1 MIKNKW
7 TVKIIL
13 LVTVIL
19 AGLIL
24 CINSINGIPDAETN
38 YKEIYS
44 AMLNANQEDNLNWEN
59 ETDFEVNR
67 EEIQGGGFQVPKIEG
82 RAIYCTERDVT
93 LAMTSAMWRGESNEY
108 TYYWSTPKVEN
119 IFNPANVDKEG
130 RIWSK
135 ELSKNEIDAINSTG
149 DFVNSLDSAIR
160 TRGYYKCS
168 NNHTTISADKAYVIT
183 ADPCNQWTPRK
194 QIVMWMLQITGGI
207 NVDNAETIIAKL
219 KLDGSKAEFVR
230 SDIEAIKQL
239 YNEAIKYGKFKERV
253 NNALS
258 NDGNYATNLTDV
270 DNITS
275 EYYTSNSNKYIKV
288 GPYTMKYVNG
298 KYLNEEII
306 FGGIG
311 GKVDN
316 ETLGLYIQNGNQ
328 KIKVNKII
336 TDDKIANTKNFR
348 PCEESDP
355 VSGLYV
361 EHTTDFMRPSS
372 EKEFYILIPKTELEA
387 DAKLYAHFTWME
399 AKGEECVK
407 NGISYQISEGSLE
420 KKNRITRLKPNKD
433 KKIKFEA
440 TFTQQLT
447 EFNGERELKEF
458 TLDLGTVQPPSKEGS
473 YYVSIRKIGEG
484 GKGLE
489 GAEFLINGVSYG
501 TNEDGYI
508 ENEDGDILMEQL
520 INASGTETW
529 TVEEKSAPEGYITQ
543 PLKIVFNVY
552 KVYNSTTNTYE
563 VDRIEIVSSNSNAK
577 VTFNKENKTITV
589 QIKNI
594 EKPDPNNPND
604 LLDTYEIKAK
614 KVDEQGKGLAGAKF
628 NITWPTGKTSEAT
641 SNENGDLVIS
651 GQTPILG
658 LNSEE
663 EDHFKIEE
671 IEAPAG
677 YKMIN
682 GAIEFDVKKEKLIT
696 IDGTDKYGITGIIN
710 VNAPEGVTIELNGRG
725 EISIVIPNQ
734 KDIKLI
740 SIGGNVWEDAK
751 TGKASLG
758 DGINSTTNNVDK
770 NLENIKVSLYTEDM
784 KLAELMP
791 ADSVTNIYNRINP
804 TLTDANGNYKFEG
817 VDESKKYYVV
827 FEYDGQVY
835 MPTEYL
841 AKGISGDTI
850 QNYNSVEEMLGELTN
865 IGTGRDN
872 GNSGS
877 TGGKNTGTGTNTG
890 SGKNTQTNTEWFE
903 KWKTN
908 SKASELETNTG
919 KNTIEGRQTFNNRFA
934 EIGASPKNYISK
946 NTLGISTY
954 LVEEEGIYYN
964 KSYTRLELMGY
975 TLKKTSKG
983 VAYVQDKIQLV
994 DGYKYNKYGTLDYD
1008 DNGAITSEWSE
1019 GLISQKIKEFIV
1031 ANGHYPNEA
1040 EKVRIYRSIVGDMN
1054 DDEAWNKL
1062 QFIEDC
1068 KMSALTKSPFNS
1080 GIEYYPTN
1088 KNATFGTDLLTNYV
1102 NLGLWRRQE
1111 FNAQLTKDVVEVT
1124 TTSNGNSLTTP
1135 FNSKEKALYYIKDY
1149 MNDYTN
1155 AIKENNGKINL
1166 AKQYADSQQGI
1177 YINRLNAQYYYN
1189 KYYDRPIKQSEYMG
1203 QRNLEVEIKYRIT
1216 VYNLSQSLE
1225 TQIIEVVDYY
1235 DDSLQLTSAV
1245 VNTNGKNISN
1255 DKSSAVSESIY
1266 GQVTEKSFPGF
1277 NKVYIRLQN
1286 KQLATGEGI
1295 TIDLTYKVKR
1305 MALQGFEGYI
1315 NIGEKTNI
1323 AEINGY
1329 KTYYSANTSTPNR
1342 HGAIIGNNTTV
1353 AGLIDVNSTPGNLET
1368 IEEITNGVI
1377 NFEDDSDK
1385 TTATL
1390 TIDDGDD
1397 PTPPDSDTPP
1407 DSNTPIDSTNIISG
1421 CVWEDAKTG
1430 KASLGNGIRDSGEK
1444 RIAGVKVALCTRE
1457 DKINDQLSTG
1467 EKQVDWIQRY
1477 NEKNYNKYTYKV
1489 VKEETTDQNGEYSF
1503 KDVEKG
1509 DYYVLFGYG
1518 LDDATV
1524 LTNNKE
1530 NETNKILGKTGSNTK
1545 SYNGQDYKSTIFQAG
1560 FENGYDIE
1568 NVDYDKSLNEAH
1580 VSKAID
1586 DWARVEEVNK
1596 YSKIQTNHIAE
1607 VLASPTKVPTYL
1619 GEQYGSD
1626 LMGRLVDELT
1636 TNTWKIA
1643 KTQKIKIEGRRGGE
1657 KIENVDLGLVER
1669 PITQLQIT
1677 NNVENVKVTLSDGS
1691 IVFDA
1696 TQTAEAKGN
1705 EIKNVIW
1712 KSNRSTTKG
1721 ITGGFIQLYLDEELM
1736 YGATI
1741 QITYKMQI
1749 NKLNDYVEYEGL
1761 EYYAKGRTNSENK
1774 VESKAKKLVCYIP
1787 NKMQFN
1793 KTQSGDWNSIT
1804 DINEIIPAEEKDGE
1818 NINNNLVNYRLK
1830 DTISSQSNT
1839 ISKIEADNINNKYSN
1854 KGYLDNE
1861 YLNNNMLTISQ
1872 LITKEGAQG
1881 GYECKVEIVELE
1893 NAVGRRMKTSI
1904 VGNFNPANDPV
1915 ENDEAKAEN
1924 VAVMPP
1930 FGIGQVFYYIL
1941 TIVIAG
1947 MLVVGIIFIKKK
1959 VLVK

>member
-44 AMLNANQEDNLNWEN
+44 AMLNANQEDNLNWGN
-59 ETDFEVNR
+59 ETGFEVDPDN
-67 EEIQGGGFQVPKIEG
+67 IQSNGFEVPKVEG
-82 RAIYCTERDVT
+82 RAIYCTQRDVT
-93 LAMTSAMWRGESNEY
+93 LAMTSAMWRGESSAY
-108 TYYWSTPKVEN
+108 TYYWSTPKVED
-119 IFNPANVDKEG
+119 IFNPANG
-130 RIWSK
+130 NLWSRK
-135 ELSKNEIDAINSTG
+135 LTDTEIRAINN
-149 DFVNSLDSAIR
+149 VNNFGLPATIR

-239 YNEAIKYGKFKERV
+239 YNEAKAYGRFKNGV
-253 NNALS
+253 NKALS
-258 NDGNYATNLTDV
+258 NGGSYATNLTDV

-275 EYYTSNSNKYIKV
+275 EYYTSNSNEYIKV

-298 KYLNEEII
+298 KYKDEKII

-328 KIKVNKII
+328 KIKVEKII
-336 TDDKIANTKNFR
+336 TNDNERNTKNFK

-372 EKEFYILIPKTELEA
+372 EKEFYILIPKTELED

-399 AKGEECVK
+399 AKGEKCVK
-407 NGISYQISEGSLE
+407 NGISYQISEDSL
-420 KKNRITRLKPNKD
+420 KKSNGKTKLKPDAN
-433 KKIKFEA
+433 KKIEFEA

-447 EFNGERELKEF
+447 EFNGERKLKEF

-473 YYVSIRKIGEG
+473 YSINMRKIDEKGD
-484 GKGLE
+484 GLE
-489 GAEFLINGVSYG
+489 GAEFLINGLLTYVSDK
-501 TNEDGYI
+501 DGYI
-508 ENEDGDILMEQL
+508 LRSHQV

-529 TVEEKSAPEGYITQ
+529 TVEEKSTPEGYITQ

-563 VDRIEIVSSNSNAK
+563 VDRIEIVSANSNAK
-577 VTFNKENKTITV
+577 VTFNKENQTITV

-594 EKPDPNNPND
+594 KANPENPDD

-614 KVDEQGKGLAGAKF
+614 KVNEQGNGLAGAKF

-651 GQTPILG
+651 GQIPILG
-658 LNSEE
+658 LNSEG

-872 GNSGS
+872 GNSGN

-903 KWKTN
+903 KWKAN
-908 SKASELETNTG
+908 SKASEFETNTG

-1054 DDEAWNKL
+1054 DNEAWNKL

-1135 FNSKEKALYYIKDY
+1135 FNSKEKALYNIKDY

-1155 AIKENNGKINL
+1155 AIKDNNGKINL

-1189 KYYDRPIKQSEYMG
+1189 KYYDRPIKQSEYIG

-1225 TQIIEVVDYY
+1225 TQITEVVDYY

-1245 VNTNGKNISN
+1245 VNTNGKNISK

-1305 MALQGFEGYI
+1305 MALQGFEGYV

-1353 AGLIDVNSTPGNLET
+1353 AGLVDVNSTPGNLET

-1390 TIDDGDD
+1390 TITDD
-1397 PTPPDSDTPP
+1397 PTPPDPDTPP
-1407 DSNTPIDSTNIISG
+1407 DPNTPIDSTNIISG
-1421 CVWEDAKTG
+1421 CVWEDNNK
-1430 KASLGNGIRDSGEK
+1430 NGIRDSGEEK
-1444 RIAGVKVALCTRE
+1444 IAGVKVALCTR
-1457 DKINDQLSTG
+1457 INDQLGTG

-1489 VKEETTDQNGEYSF
+1489 VKEETTDQNGEYRF

-1509 DYYVLFGYG
+1509 YYYVLFGYG

-1545 SYNGQDYKSTIFQAG
+1545 SYNGQDYKSTIFQANL
-1560 FENGYDIE
+1560 ENGEYDLEKIKE
-1568 NVDYDKSLNEAH
+1568 YDKNLNDKY
-1580 VSKAID
+1580 VSDAID
-1586 DWARVEEVNK
+1586 DWERVKEVNE

-1643 KTQKIKIEGRRGGE
+1643 KTPKIEVTEVKGGE
-1657 KIENVDLGLVER
+1657 RIPNVDLGLVER
-1669 PITQLQIT
+1669 PKTQLQIT

-1696 TQTAEAKGN
+1696 TQTAEATKGN
-1705 EIKNVIW
+1705 ETKNVIW
-1712 KSNRSTTKG
+1712 KSNRSATKG
-1721 ITGGFIQLYLDEELM
+1721 ITGGLIHLYLDKELM

-1749 NKLNDYVEYEGL
+1749 NNLNDYVEYEGL

-1839 ISKIEADNINNKYSN
+1839 ISKIEADNINNA
-1854 KGYLDNE
+1854 

-1872 LITKEGAQG
+1872 LITKESAQG

-1893 NAVGRRMKTSI
+1893 NAVGRRMETSI

-1915 ENDEAKAEN
+1915 ENDEAKAED

-1930 FGIGQVFYYIL
+1930 FGIGQVFYYVL

>member
-38 YKEIYS
+38 YKEVYS
-44 AMLNANQEDNLNWEN
+44 AMLNANQEDNLNWGN
-59 ETDFEVNR
+59 ETGFEVDPDN
-67 EEIQGGGFQVPKIEG
+67 IQSNGFEVPKVEG
-82 RAIYCTERDVT
+82 RAIYCTERGVT
-93 LAMTSAMWRGESNEY
+93 LAMNSNMYRGTNKAYS
-108 TYYWSTPKVEN
+108 YYNWGPKIVSN
-119 IFNPANVDKEG
+119 IFDPANG
-130 RIWSK
+130 MWSK
-135 ELSKNEIDAINSTG
+135 TLTDDEIEAINNVK
-149 DFVNSLDSAIR
+149 DFGLLATIR

-239 YNEAIKYGKFKERV
+239 YNEAKAYGRFKNGV
-253 NNALS
+253 NKALS
-258 NDGNYATNLTDV
+258 NGGSYATNLTDV

-275 EYYTSNSNKYIKV
+275 EYYTSNSNEYIKV

-298 KYLNEEII
+298 KYKDEKII

-328 KIKVNKII
+328 KIKVEKII
-336 TDDKIANTKNFR
+336 TNDNERNTKNFK

-372 EKEFYILIPKTELEA
+372 EKEFYILIPKTELED

-399 AKGEECVK
+399 AKGEKCVK
-407 NGISYQISEGSLE
+407 NGISYQISEDSL
-420 KKNRITRLKPNKD
+420 KKSNGKTKLKPDAN
-433 KKIKFEA
+433 KKIEFEA

-447 EFNGERELKEF
+447 EFNGERKLKEF

-473 YYVSIRKIGEG
+473 YSINMRKIDEKGD
-484 GKGLE
+484 GLE
-489 GAEFLINGVSYG
+489 GAEFLINGLLTYVSDK
-501 TNEDGYI
+501 DGYI
-508 ENEDGDILMEQL
+508 LRSHQV

-529 TVEEKSAPEGYITQ
+529 TVEEKSTPEGYITQ

-563 VDRIEIVSSNSNAK
+563 VDRIEIVSANSNAK
-577 VTFNKENKTITV
+577 VTFNKENQTITV

-594 EKPDPNNPND
+594 KANPENPDD

-614 KVDEQGKGLAGAKF
+614 KVNEQGNGLAGAKF

-651 GQTPILG
+651 GQIPILG
-658 LNSEE
+658 LNSEG

-872 GNSGS
+872 GNSGN

-903 KWKTN
+903 KWKAN
-908 SKASELETNTG
+908 SKASEYETNTG
-919 KNTIEGRQTFNNRFA
+919 RITIEGRQTFNNRFA

-1054 DDEAWNKL
+1054 DNEAWNKL

-1124 TTSNGNSLTTP
+1124 TTNTKNGNSDKTV
-1135 FNSKEKALYYIKDY
+1135 FNGKTYALDSIKDY
-1149 MNDYTN
+1149 INDYTN
-1155 AIKENNGKINL
+1155 AIKDNNGKINL

-1225 TQIIEVVDYY
+1225 TQITEVVDYY

-1245 VNTNGKNISN
+1245 VNTNGKNISK

-1353 AGLIDVNSTPGNLET
+1353 AGLVDVNSTPGNLET
-1368 IEEITNGVI
+1368 MEEITNGVI

-1390 TIDDGDD
+1390 TITDDGDD
-1397 PTPPDSDTPP
+1397 PTPPDNPNNP
-1407 DSNTPIDSTNIISG
+1407 TPIDSTNTISG
-1421 CVWEDAKTG
+1421 CVWEDNNK
-1430 KASLGNGIRDSGEK
+1430 NGIRDSGEEK
-1444 RIAGVKVALCTRE
+1444 IAGVKVALCT
-1457 DKINDQLSTG
+1457 NDQLGTG

-1509 DYYVLFGYG
+1509 YYYVLFGYG

-1545 SYNGQDYKSTIFQAG
+1545 SYNGQDYKSTIFQANL
-1560 FENGYDIE
+1560 ENGEYDLEKIKE
-1568 NVDYDKSLNEAH
+1568 YDKNLNDKY
-1580 VSKAID
+1580 VSDAID
-1586 DWARVEEVNK
+1586 DWERVKEVNE

-1626 LMGRLVDELT
+1626 LMGKLVDELT

-1643 KTQKIKIEGRRGGE
+1643 KTPKIEVKEVKGGE
-1657 KIENVDLGLVER
+1657 RIPNVDLGLVER
-1669 PITQLQIT
+1669 PKTQLQIT

-1696 TQTAEAKGN
+1696 TQTAEATKGN
-1705 EIKNVIW
+1705 ETKNVIW
-1712 KSNRSTTKG
+1712 KSNRSATKG

-1749 NKLNDYVEYEGL
+1749 NELNDYVEYEGL

-1787 NKMQFN
+1787 NKMQLN
-1793 KTQSGDWNSIT
+1793 ETGNWKTTNIDT
-1804 DINEIIPAEEKDGE
+1804 IIDK
-1818 NINNNLVNYRLK
+1818 NLVNDKLK

-1839 ISKIEADNINNKYSN
+1839 ISKIEADNINNA
-1854 KGYLDNE
+1854 

-1872 LITKEGAQG
+1872 LITKESAQG

-1893 NAVGRRMKTSI
+1893 NAVGRRMETSI

-1915 ENDEAKAEN
+1915 ENDEAKAED
-1924 VAVMPP
+1924 VTVMPP

>member
-44 AMLNANQEDNLNWEN
+44 AMLNANQEDNLNWGN
-59 ETDFEVNR
+59 ETGFEVDPDNL
-67 EEIQGGGFQVPKIEG
+67 QSNGFEVPKVEG
-82 RAIYCTERDVT
+82 RAIYCTERSVT
-93 LAMTSAMWRGESNEY
+93 LAMNSNMYRGTNTAYS
-108 TYYWSTPKVEN
+108 YYNWGPKIVSN
-119 IFNPANVDKEG
+119 IFDPANG
-130 RIWSK
+130 NLWSR
-135 ELSKNEIDAINSTG
+135 ELTDTEIGAINNVK
-149 DFVNSLDSAIR
+149 DFGLLATIR

-219 KLDGSKAEFVR
+219 KLDGSKAKFVR

-239 YNEAIKYGKFKERV
+239 YNEAKAYRRFKNGV
-253 NNALS
+253 NKALS
-258 NDGNYATNLTDV
+258 NGGSYATNLTDV
-270 DNITS
+270 DNMTS
-275 EYYTSNSNKYIKV
+275 EYYTSNSNEYIKV

-298 KYLNEEII
+298 KYKDEKII

-328 KIKVNKII
+328 KIKVEKII
-336 TDDKIANTKNFR
+336 TNDNERNTKNFR

-372 EKEFYILIPKTELEA
+372 EKEFYILIPKTELED

-399 AKGEECVK
+399 AKGEKCVK
-407 NGISYQISEGSLE
+407 NGISYQISKDSL
-420 KKNRITRLKPNKD
+420 KKSNGKTKLKPDANNKIEF
-433 KKIKFEA
+433 KA

-447 EFNGERELKEF
+447 EFNGERKLKEF

-473 YYVSIRKIGEG
+473 YSINMRKIDEKGD
-484 GKGLE
+484 GLE
-489 GAEFLINGVSYG
+489 GAEFLINGLLTYVSDK
-501 TNEDGYI
+501 DGYI
-508 ENEDGDILMEQL
+508 LRSHQV

-563 VDRIEIVSSNSNAK
+563 VDRIEIVSANSNAK
-577 VTFNKENKTITV
+577 VTFNKENQTITV

-594 EKPDPNNPND
+594 KANPENPDD

-614 KVDEQGKGLAGAKF
+614 KVNEQGNGLAGAKF

-651 GQTPILG
+651 GQTPMLG
-658 LNSEE
+658 LNSEG

-890 SGKNTQTNTEWFE
+890 SGKNTQTNTKWFE
-903 KWKTN
+903 KWKAN
-908 SKASELETNTG
+908 SKASEYETNTG
-919 KNTIEGRQTFNNRFA
+919 RITIEGRQTFNNRFA

-1054 DDEAWNKL
+1054 DNEAWNKL

-1135 FNSKEKALYYIKDY
+1135 FNSKEKALYNIKDY

-1155 AIKENNGKINL
+1155 AIKDNNGKINL

-1189 KYYDRPIKQSEYMG
+1189 KYYDRPIKQSEYIG

-1225 TQIIEVVDYY
+1225 TQITEVVDYY

-1245 VNTNGKNISN
+1245 VNTNGKNISK

-1305 MALQGFEGYI
+1305 MALQGFEGYV

-1353 AGLIDVNSTPGNLET
+1353 AGLVDVNSTPGNLET

-1390 TIDDGDD
+1390 TITDD
-1397 PTPPDSDTPP
+1397 PTPPDPDTPP
-1407 DSNTPIDSTNIISG
+1407 DPNTPIDSTNIISG
-1421 CVWEDAKTG
+1421 CVWEDNNK
-1430 KASLGNGIRDSGEK
+1430 NGIRDSGEEK
-1444 RIAGVKVALCTRE
+1444 IAGVKVALCKKYERNDSTQQAAGDE
-1457 DKINDQLSTG
+1457 KLGWIKEYNDKRYNKEYIYKSVADEYTTG
-1467 EKQVDWIQRY
+1467 EDG
-1477 NEKNYNKYTYKV
+1477 KYSFE
-1489 VKEETTDQNGEYSF
+1489 VKES
-1503 KDVEKG
+1503 G

-1524 LTNNKE
+1524 LTNDE
-1530 NETNKILGKTGSNTK
+1530 DNETYKVLVERRGRNEK

-1657 KIENVDLGLVER
+1657 RIENVDLGLVER

-1749 NKLNDYVEYEGL
+1749 NELNDYVEYEGL
-1761 EYYAKGRTNSENK
+1761 EYYAKGRTNSGIK

-1793 KTQSGDWNSIT
+1793 KTQSGDWNAIT

-1930 FGIGQVFYYIL
+1930 FGIGQVFYYVL

>member
-44 AMLNANQEDNLNWEN
+44 AMLNANQEDNLNWGN
-59 ETDFEVNR
+59 ETGFEVDPDNL
-67 EEIQGGGFQVPKIEG
+67 QSNGFEVPKVEG
-82 RAIYCTERDVT
+82 RAIYCTERGVT
-93 LAMTSAMWRGESNEY
+93 LAMNSNMYRGTNTAYS
-108 TYYWSTPKVEN
+108 YYNWGPKIVSN
-119 IFNPANVDKEG
+119 IFDPANG
-130 RIWSK
+130 NLWSR
-135 ELSKNEIDAINSTG
+135 ELTDTEIRAINNVK
-149 DFVNSLDSAIR
+149 DFGLLATIR

-239 YNEAIKYGKFKERV
+239 YNEAKAYRRFKNGV
-253 NNALS
+253 NKALS
-258 NDGNYATNLTDV
+258 NGGSYATNLTDV

-275 EYYTSNSNKYIKV
+275 EYYTSNSNEYIKV

-298 KYLNEEII
+298 KYKDEKII

-328 KIKVNKII
+328 KIKVEKII
-336 TDDKIANTKNFR
+336 TNDNERNTKNFK

-399 AKGEECVK
+399 AKGEKCVK
-407 NGISYQISEGSLE
+407 NGISYQISEDSL
-420 KKNRITRLKPNKD
+420 KKINGKTKLKPDANNK
-433 KKIKFEA
+433 IEFEA

-447 EFNGERELKEF
+447 EFNGERKLKEF

-473 YYVSIRKIGEG
+473 YSINMRKIYEDENGVEH
-484 GKGLE
+484 GLK
-489 GAEFLINGVSYG
+489 GAEFLINGLLTYVSD
-501 TNEDGYI
+501 EDGYI
-508 ENEDGDILMEQL
+508 LRSHQV

-563 VDRIEIVSSNSNAK
+563 VDRIEIISANSNAK
-577 VTFNKENKTITV
+577 VTFNKENQTITV

-594 EKPDPNNPND
+594 KANPENPDD

-614 KVDEQGKGLAGAKF
+614 KVNEQGNGLAGAKF

-658 LNSEE
+658 LNSEG

-784 KLAELMP
+784 KLAELMLD
-791 ADSVTNIYNRINP
+791 DSVTNIYNRINP
-804 TLTDANGNYKFEG
+804 TLTDSNGNYKFEG

-877 TGGKNTGTGTNTG
+877 AGGKNTGTGTNTG

-903 KWKTN
+903 KWKAN
-908 SKASELETNTG
+908 SKASEFETNTG

-1040 EKVRIYRSIVGDMN
+1040 EKVRIYRSIVRDMN
-1054 DDEAWNKL
+1054 DNEAWNKL

-1124 TTSNGNSLTTP
+1124 TTNTKNGNSDKTV
-1135 FNSKEKALYYIKDY
+1135 FNGKTYALDSIKDY
-1149 MNDYTN
+1149 INDYTN
-1155 AIKENNGKINL
+1155 AIKDNNGKINL

-1225 TQIIEVVDYY
+1225 TQITEVVDYY

-1245 VNTNGKNISN
+1245 VNTNGKNISK

-1353 AGLIDVNSTPGNLET
+1353 AGLVDVNSTPGNLET

-1385 TTATL
+1385 TTVTL
-1390 TIDDGDD
+1390 TITDDGDD
-1397 PTPPDSDTPP
+1397 PTPPDNPNNP
-1407 DSNTPIDSTNIISG
+1407 TPIDSTNTISG
-1421 CVWEDAKTG
+1421 CVWEDNNK
-1430 KASLGNGIRDSGEK
+1430 NGIRDSGEEK
-1444 RIAGVKVALCTRE
+1444 IAGVKVALCKKYERDDGTQQVAGDE
-1457 DKINDQLSTG
+1457 KLGWIKEYNDKLKLYNKEYIYKSVGEYTTG
-1467 EKQVDWIQRY
+1467 EDG
-1477 NEKNYNKYTYKV
+1477 TYSFE
-1489 VKEETTDQNGEYSF
+1489 VKES
-1503 KDVEKG
+1503 G

-1524 LTNNKE
+1524 LTNDE
-1530 NETNKILGKTGSNTK
+1530 DNETYKVLVERRGKNEK

-1596 YSKIQTNHIAE
+1596 YSKNQTNHIAE

-1749 NKLNDYVEYEGL
+1749 NELNDYVEYEGL

-1804 DINEIIPAEEKDGE
+1804 DINEIIPTEEKDGE

-1930 FGIGQVFYYIL
+1930 FGIGQVFYYVL
-1941 TIVIAG
+1941 TVVIAG

>member
-44 AMLNANQEDNLNWEN
+44 AMLNANQEDNLNWGN
-59 ETDFEVNR
+59 ETGFEVDPDN
-67 EEIQGGGFQVPKIEG
+67 IQSNGFEVPKVEG
-82 RAIYCTERDVT
+82 RAIYCTQRGVS
-93 LAMTSAMWRGESNEY
+93 LAMTSAMWRGESDAY
-108 TYYWSTPKVEN
+108 TYYWSKPKVEN
-119 IFNPANVDKEG
+119 IFNPANG
-130 RIWSK
+130 MWSK
-135 ELSKNEIDAINSTG
+135 TLTDDEIKAINNVK
-149 DFVNSLDSAIR
+149 DFGLLATIR

-194 QIVMWMLQITGGI
+194 QIVMWMLIDGGV
-207 NVDNAETIIAKL
+207 NTENAETIIER
-219 KLDGSKAEFVR
+219 LDIDGGKAQFVR
-230 SDIEAIKQL
+230 DNVDAIKQL
-239 YNEAIKYGKFKERV
+239 YYEAIAYGKFKERV

-275 EYYTSNSNKYIKV
+275 EYYPSNSKEYIKV

-298 KYLNEEII
+298 KYKDEKII

-336 TDDKIANTKNFR
+336 TDDEVNNTKNFK

-361 EHTTDFMRPSS
+361 EHTKTAMKPSS

-399 AKGEECVK
+399 AKGEKCVK
-407 NGISYQISEGSLE
+407 NGISYKISEDSL
-420 KKNRITRLKPNKD
+420 KKINGKTKLKPDAN
-433 KKIKFEA
+433 KKIEFEA

-447 EFNGERELKEF
+447 EFNGERKLKEF

-651 GQTPILG
+651 GQTHILG
-658 LNSEE
+658 LNSEG

-791 ADSVTNIYNRINP
+791 DDSVTNIYNRINP

-877 TGGKNTGTGTNTG
+877 AGGKNTGTGTNTG

-903 KWKTN
+903 KWKAN
-908 SKASELETNTG
+908 SKASEFETNTG

-994 DGYKYNKYGTLDYD
+994 DGYKYNQYGTLDYD

-1225 TQIIEVVDYY
+1225 TQITEVVDYY

-1245 VNTNGKNISN
+1245 VNTNGKNISK

-1407 DSNTPIDSTNIISG
+1407 DSNTPIDSTNIIDG
-1421 CVWEDAKTG
+1421 CVWEDNNK
-1430 KASLGNGIRDSGEK
+1430 NGIRDSGEEK
-1444 RIAGVKVALCTRE
+1444 IAGVKVALCTR
-1457 DKINDQLSTG
+1457 INDQLGTG

-1518 LDDATV
+1518 LDDATI

-1545 SYNGQDYKSTIFQAG
+1545 SYNGQDYKSTIFQANL
-1560 FENGYDIE
+1560 ENGEYDLEKIRE
-1568 NVDYDKSLNEAH
+1568 YDKNLNDKY
-1580 VSKAID
+1580 VSDAID
-1586 DWARVEEVNK
+1586 DWDRVKEVNE

-1643 KTQKIKIEGRRGGE
+1643 KTPKIEVTEVKGGE
-1657 KIENVDLGLVER
+1657 RIPNVDLGLVER

-1696 TQTAEAKGN
+1696 TQTAEATKGN

-1712 KSNRSTTKG
+1712 KSNRIATKG

-1741 QITYKMQI
+1741 QIMYKMQI
-1749 NKLNDYVEYEGL
+1749 NELKNYVEYEGL
-1761 EYYAKGRTNSENK
+1761 EYYAKDRTNSGTK
-1774 VESKAKKLVCYIP
+1774 VESGAKKLVCYIP

-1793 KTQSGDWNSIT
+1793 KTQSGNWNAIT
-1804 DINEIIPAEEKDGE
+1804 DINEIIPAEEKDDE

-1839 ISKIEADNINNKYSN
+1839 ICKIERPDNTEDK
-1854 KGYLDNE
+1854 KAYLDND

-1893 NAVGRRMKTSI
+1893 NAVGRRMETSI
-1904 VGNFNPANDPV
+1904 VGNFTPANDPV

-1930 FGIGQVFYYIL
+1930 FGIGQVFYYVL

>member
-44 AMLNANQEDNLNWEN
+44 AMLNANQEDNLNWGN
-59 ETDFEVNR
+59 ETGFEVNPDN
-67 EEIQGGGFQVPKIEG
+67 IQSNGFEVPKVEG
-82 RAIYCTERDVT
+82 RAIYCTQRDVT
-93 LAMTSAMWRGESNEY
+93 LAMTSAMWRGESSAY
-108 TYYWSTPKVEN
+108 TYYWSTPKVED
-119 IFNPANVDKEG
+119 IFNPANG
-130 RIWSK
+130 NLWSR
-135 ELSKNEIDAINSTG
+135 ELTDTEISAINN
-149 DFVNSLDSAIR
+149 VNNFGLPATIR

-219 KLDGSKAEFVR
+219 KLDGSKAQFVR
-230 SDIEAIKQL
+230 DNVDAIKQL

-336 TDDKIANTKNFR
+336 TDDKITNTKNFK

-420 KKNRITRLKPNKD
+420 KENEITRLKPNKD

-440 TFTQQLT
+440 AFTQQLT

-473 YYVSIRKIGEG
+473 YSINMRKIYEDENGVEH
-484 GKGLE
+484 GLE
-489 GAEFLINGVSYG
+489 GAEFLINGLLTYVSDK
-501 TNEDGYI
+501 DGF
-508 ENEDGDILMEQL
+508 ILRSHQV

-563 VDRIEIVSSNSNAK
+563 VDRIEIVSANSNAK
-577 VTFNKENKTITV
+577 VTFNKEDQTITV

-594 EKPDPNNPND
+594 KANPENPDD

-614 KVDEQGKGLAGAKF
+614 KVNEQGNGLAGAKF

-658 LNSEE
+658 LNSEG

-877 TGGKNTGTGTNTG
+877 AGGKNTGTGTNTG

-903 KWKTN
+903 KWKAN
-908 SKASELETNTG
+908 SKASEFETNTG

-1031 ANGHYPNEA
+1031 ANRHYPNEA

-1054 DDEAWNKL
+1054 DNEAWNKL

-1124 TTSNGNSLTTP
+1124 TTNTKNGNSDKTV
-1135 FNSKEKALYYIKDY
+1135 FNGKTYALDSIKDY
-1149 MNDYTN
+1149 INDYTN
-1155 AIKENNGKINL
+1155 AIKDNNGKINL

-1225 TQIIEVVDYY
+1225 TQITEVVDYY

-1245 VNTNGKNISN
+1245 VNTNGKNISK

-1353 AGLIDVNSTPGNLET
+1353 AGLVDVNSTPGNLET

-1390 TIDDGDD
+1390 TITDDGDD
-1397 PTPPDSDTPP
+1397 PTPPDP
-1407 DSNTPIDSTNIISG
+1407 NTPIDSTNTISG
-1421 CVWEDAKTG
+1421 CVWEDNNK
-1430 KASLGNGIRDSGEK
+1430 NGIRDSGEEK
-1444 RIAGVKVALCTRE
+1444 EKIAGVKVALCKKYERNDSTQQAAGDE
-1457 DKINDQLSTG
+1457 KLGWIKEYNDKRYNKEYIYKSVADEYTTG
-1467 EKQVDWIQRY
+1467 EDG
-1477 NEKNYNKYTYKV
+1477 KYSFE
-1489 VKEETTDQNGEYSF
+1489 VKES
-1503 KDVEKG
+1503 G

-1524 LTNNKE
+1524 LTNDE
-1530 NETNKILGKTGSNTK
+1530 DNETYKVLVERRGRNEK

-1657 KIENVDLGLVER
+1657 RIENVDLGLVER

-1749 NKLNDYVEYEGL
+1749 NELNDYVEYEGL
-1761 EYYAKGRTNSENK
+1761 EYYAKGRTNSGIK

-1793 KTQSGDWNSIT
+1793 KTQSGDWNAIT

-1930 FGIGQVFYYIL
+1930 FGIGQVFYYVL

>member
-44 AMLNANQEDNLNWEN
+44 AMLNANQEDNLNWGN
-59 ETDFEVNR
+59 ETGFEVNPDN
-67 EEIQGGGFQVPKIEG
+67 IQSNGFEVPKVEG
-82 RAIYCTERDVT
+82 RAIYCTQRDVT
-93 LAMTSAMWRGESNEY
+93 LAMTSAMWRGESSAY
-108 TYYWSTPKVEN
+108 TYYWSTPKVKD
-119 IFNPANVDKEG
+119 IFNPANDLVDL
-130 RIWSK
+130 WSR
-135 ELSKNEIDAINSTG
+135 ELTDAEIRAINN
-149 DFVNSLDSAIR
+149 VNNFGLPATIR

-207 NVDNAETIIAKL
+207 NVDNAETIIVKL
-219 KLDGSKAEFVR
+219 ELDGSKAQFVR
-230 SDIEAIKQL
+230 DNVDAIKQL

-336 TDDKIANTKNFR
+336 TDDKITNTKNFK

-420 KKNRITRLKPNKD
+420 KENEITRLKPNKD
-433 KKIKFEA
+433 KKIKFKA
-440 TFTQQLT
+440 AFTQQLT

-473 YYVSIRKIGEG
+473 YSINMRKIYEDENGVEH
-484 GKGLE
+484 GLE
-489 GAEFLINGVSYG
+489 GAEFLINGLLTYVSDK
-501 TNEDGYI
+501 DGF
-508 ENEDGDILMEQL
+508 ILRSHQV

-563 VDRIEIVSSNSNAK
+563 VDRIEIVSANSNAK
-577 VTFNKENKTITV
+577 VTFNKEDQTITV

-594 EKPDPNNPND
+594 KANPENPDD

-614 KVDEQGKGLAGAKF
+614 KVNEQGNGLAGAKF

-651 GQTPILG
+651 GQTPTLE
-658 LNSEE
+658 LNSEG

-734 KDIKLI
+734 KI

-877 TGGKNTGTGTNTG
+877 AGGKNTGTGTNTG

-903 KWKTN
+903 KWKAN
-908 SKASELETNTG
+908 SKASEFETNTG

-1031 ANGHYPNEA
+1031 ANRHYPNEA

-1054 DDEAWNKL
+1054 DNEAWNKL

-1124 TTSNGNSLTTP
+1124 TTNTKNGNSDKTV
-1135 FNSKEKALYYIKDY
+1135 FNGKTYALDSIKDY
-1149 MNDYTN
+1149 INDYTN
-1155 AIKENNGKINL
+1155 AIKDNNGKINL

-1225 TQIIEVVDYY
+1225 TQITEVVDYY

-1245 VNTNGKNISN
+1245 VNTNGKNISK

-1353 AGLIDVNSTPGNLET
+1353 AGLVDVNSTPGNLET

-1390 TIDDGDD
+1390 TITDDGDD
-1397 PTPPDSDTPP
+1397 PTPPDP
-1407 DSNTPIDSTNIISG
+1407 NTPIDSTNTISG
-1421 CVWEDAKTG
+1421 CVWEDNNK
-1430 KASLGNGIRDSGEK
+1430 NGIRDSGEEK
-1444 RIAGVKVALCTRE
+1444 EKIAGVKVALCKKYERNDSTQQAAGDE
-1457 DKINDQLSTG
+1457 KLGWIKEYNDKRYNKEYIYKSVADEYTTG
-1467 EKQVDWIQRY
+1467 EDG
-1477 NEKNYNKYTYKV
+1477 KYSFE
-1489 VKEETTDQNGEYSF
+1489 VKES
-1503 KDVEKG
+1503 G

-1524 LTNNKE
+1524 LTNDE
-1530 NETNKILGKTGSNTK
+1530 DNETYKVLVERRGRNEK
-1545 SYNGQDYKSTIFQAG
+1545 SYNGQDYKSTIFQEG

-1657 KIENVDLGLVER
+1657 RIENVDLGLVER

-1749 NKLNDYVEYEGL
+1749 NELNDYVEYEGL
-1761 EYYAKGRTNSENK
+1761 EYYAKGRTNSGIK

-1793 KTQSGDWNSIT
+1793 KTQSGDWNAIT

-1930 FGIGQVFYYIL
+1930 FGIGQVFYYVL

>member
-38 YKEIYS
+38 YKEVYS
-44 AMLNANQEDNLNWEN
+44 AMLNANQEDNLNWGN
-59 ETDFEVNR
+59 ETGFEVDPDN
-67 EEIQGGGFQVPKIEG
+67 IQSNGFEVPKVEG
-82 RAIYCTERDVT
+82 RAIYCTERGVT
-93 LAMTSAMWRGESNEY
+93 LAMNSNMYRGTNKAYS
-108 TYYWSTPKVEN
+108 YYNWGPKIVSN
-119 IFNPANVDKEG
+119 IFDPANG
-130 RIWSK
+130 MWSK
-135 ELSKNEIDAINSTG
+135 TLTDDEIKAINNVK
-149 DFVNSLDSAIR
+149 DFGLLATIR

-194 QIVMWMLQITGGI
+194 QIVMWMLIDGGV
-207 NVDNAETIIAKL
+207 NTENAETIIER
-219 KLDGSKAEFVR
+219 LDIDGGKAQFVR
-230 SDIEAIKQL
+230 DNVDAIKQL
-239 YNEAIKYGKFKERV
+239 YYEAIAYGKFKERV

-275 EYYTSNSNKYIKV
+275 EYYPSNSKEYIKV

-298 KYLNEEII
+298 KYKDEKII

-336 TDDKIANTKNFR
+336 TDDEVNNTKNFK

-361 EHTTDFMRPSS
+361 EHTKTAMKPSS

-399 AKGEECVK
+399 AKGEKCVK
-407 NGISYQISEGSLE
+407 NGISYKISEDSL
-420 KKNRITRLKPNKD
+420 KKINGKTKLKPDAN
-433 KKIKFEA
+433 KKIEFEA

-447 EFNGERELKEF
+447 EFNGERKLKEF

-651 GQTPILG
+651 GQTSILG
-658 LNSEE
+658 LNSEG

-1149 MNDYTN
+1149 INNYTN
-1155 AIKENNGKINL
+1155 AIKDNNGKINL

-1189 KYYDRPIKQSEYMG
+1189 KYYDRPIMQSEYMG

-1225 TQIIEVVDYY
+1225 TQITEVVDYY

-1353 AGLIDVNSTPGNLET
+1353 AGLVDVNSTPGNLET

-1390 TIDDGDD
+1390 TITDD
-1397 PTPPDSDTPP
+1397 PTPPDPDTPP
-1407 DSNTPIDSTNIISG
+1407 DPNTPIDSTNIISG

-1503 KDVEKG
+1503 KDVKKG

-1518 LDDATV
+1518 LDDATI

-1545 SYNGQDYKSTIFQAG
+1545 SYNGQDYKSTIFQANL
-1560 FENGYDIE
+1560 ENGEYDLEKIKE
-1568 NVDYDKSLNEAH
+1568 YDKNLNDKY
-1580 VSKAID
+1580 VSDAID
-1586 DWARVEEVNK
+1586 DWERVKEVNE

-1643 KTQKIKIEGRRGGE
+1643 KTPKIEVTEVKGGE
-1657 KIENVDLGLVER
+1657 RIPNVDLGLVER

-1696 TQTAEAKGN
+1696 TQTAEATKGN

-1712 KSNRSTTKG
+1712 KSNRIATKG

-1741 QITYKMQI
+1741 QIMYKMQI
-1749 NKLNDYVEYEGL
+1749 NELKNYVEYEGL
-1761 EYYAKGRTNSENK
+1761 EYYAKGRTNSGIK

-1793 KTQSGDWNSIT
+1793 KTQSGDWNAIT
-1804 DINEIIPAEEKDGE
+1804 DINEIIPAEEKDDE

-1839 ISKIEADNINNKYSN
+1839 ISKIEADNINNKYLN
-1854 KGYLDNE
+1854 NE

-1893 NAVGRRMKTSI
+1893 NAVGRRMETSI

-1930 FGIGQVFYYIL
+1930 FGIGQVFYYVL
-1941 TIVIAG
+1941 TVVIAG

>member
-38 YKEIYS
+38 YKEVYS
-44 AMLNANQEDNLNWEN
+44 AMLNANQEDNLNWGN
-59 ETDFEVNR
+59 ETGFEVDPDN
-67 EEIQGGGFQVPKIEG
+67 IQSNGFEVPKVEG
-82 RAIYCTERDVT
+82 RAIYCTERGVT
-93 LAMTSAMWRGESNEY
+93 LAMNSNMYRGTNKAYS
-108 TYYWSTPKVEN
+108 YYNWGPKIVSN
-119 IFNPANVDKEG
+119 IFDPANG
-130 RIWSK
+130 MWSK
-135 ELSKNEIDAINSTG
+135 TLTDDEIEAINNVK
-149 DFVNSLDSAIR
+149 DFGLLATIR

-194 QIVMWMLQITGGI
+194 QIVMWMLIDGGV
-207 NVDNAETIIAKL
+207 NTENAETIIER
-219 KLDGSKAEFVR
+219 LDIDGGKAQFVR
-230 SDIEAIKQL
+230 DNVDAIKQL
-239 YNEAIKYGKFKERV
+239 YYEAIAYGKFKERV

-275 EYYTSNSNKYIKV
+275 EYYPSNSKEYIKV

-298 KYLNEEII
+298 KYKDEKII

-336 TDDKIANTKNFR
+336 TDDEVNNTKNFK

-361 EHTTDFMRPSS
+361 EHTKTAMKPSS

-399 AKGEECVK
+399 AKGEKCVK
-407 NGISYQISEGSLE
+407 NGISYQISEDSL
-420 KKNRITRLKPNKD
+420 KKSNGKTKLKPDAN
-433 KKIKFEA
+433 KKIEFEA

-447 EFNGERELKEF
+447 EFNGERKLKEF

-473 YYVSIRKIGEG
+473 YSINMRKIYEDENGVEH
-484 GKGLE
+484 GLE
-489 GAEFLINGVSYG
+489 GAEFLINGLLTYVSD
-501 TNEDGYI
+501 EDGYI
-508 ENEDGDILMEQL
+508 LRGQQI

-529 TVEEKSAPEGYITQ
+529 TVEEKIAPAGYIVQ

-563 VDRIEIVSSNSNAK
+563 VDRIEIVSSNSNAE
-577 VTFNKENKTITV
+577 VTFNKEDQTITV
-589 QIKNI
+589 KIKNI
-594 EKPDPNNPND
+594 KNPNPDNPDD
-604 LLDTYEIKAK
+604 LLNTYKIKAK
-614 KVDEQGKGLAGAKF
+614 KVDEQGNGLAGAKF
-628 NITWPTGKTSEAT
+628 KITWPTGKTSEAT

-651 GQTPILG
+651 GQTPTLL
-658 LNSEE
+658 LNSEG

-696 IDGTDKYGITGIIN
+696 IDGTDKYGITIVN
-710 VNAPEGVTIELNGRG
+710 VNTPEGVIIGLSGSG
-725 EISIVIPNQ
+725 EISIVISNQ
-734 KDIKLI
+734 KDIPLI

-791 ADSVTNIYNRINP
+791 DDSVTNIYNRINP

-903 KWKTN
+903 KWKAN
-908 SKASELETNTG
+908 SKASELETNTE

-994 DGYKYNKYGTLDYD
+994 DGYKYNQYGTLDYD

-1225 TQIIEVVDYY
+1225 TQITEVVDYY

-1545 SYNGQDYKSTIFQAG
+1545 SYNGQDYKSTIFQANL
-1560 FENGYDIE
+1560 ENGEYDLEEIKE
-1568 NVDYDKSLNEAH
+1568 YDKNLNDKY
-1580 VSKAID
+1580 VSDAID
-1586 DWARVEEVNK
+1586 DWGRVKEVNE

-1643 KTQKIKIEGRRGGE
+1643 KTPKIEVTEVKGGE
-1657 KIENVDLGLVER
+1657 RIPNVDLGLVER

-1696 TQTAEAKGN
+1696 TQTAEATKGN

-1712 KSNRSTTKG
+1712 KSNRIATKG

-1749 NKLNDYVEYEGL
+1749 NEKNDDYVEYEGL
-1761 EYYAKGRTNSENK
+1761 EYYAKGRTNSGTK
-1774 VESKAKKLVCYIP
+1774 VESGAKKLVCYIP

-1793 KTQSGDWNSIT
+1793 KTQSGNWNAIT
-1804 DINEIIPAEEKDGE
+1804 DINEIIPAEEKDDE

-1839 ISKIEADNINNKYSN
+1839 ICKIERPNNTEDKEA
-1854 KGYLDNE
+1854 YLNNA

-1893 NAVGRRMKTSI
+1893 NAVGRRMETSI

-1930 FGIGQVFYYIL
+1930 FGIGQVFYYVL

>member
-59 ETDFEVNR
+59 ETGFEVDPDN
-67 EEIQGGGFQVPKIEG
+67 IQSNGFEVPKVEG
-82 RAIYCTERDVT
+82 RAIYCTQRDVT
-93 LAMTSAMWRGESNEY
+93 LAMTSAMWRGESSAY
-108 TYYWSTPKVEN
+108 TYYWSTPKVED
-119 IFNPANVDKEG
+119 IFNPANG
-130 RIWSK
+130 NLWSRK
-135 ELSKNEIDAINSTG
+135 LTDTEIRAINN
-149 DFVNSLDSAIR
+149 VNNFGLPATIR

-239 YNEAIKYGKFKERV
+239 YNEAKAYGRFKNGV
-253 NNALS
+253 NKALS
-258 NDGNYATNLTDV
+258 NGGSYATNLTDV

-275 EYYTSNSNKYIKV
+275 EYYTSNSNEYIKV

-298 KYLNEEII
+298 KYKDEKII

-328 KIKVNKII
+328 KIKVEKII
-336 TDDKIANTKNFR
+336 TNDNERNTKNFK

-372 EKEFYILIPKTELEA
+372 EKEFYILIPKTELED

-399 AKGEECVK
+399 AKGEKCVK
-407 NGISYQISEGSLE
+407 NGISYQISEDSL
-420 KKNRITRLKPNKD
+420 KKSNGKTKLKPDAN
-433 KKIKFEA
+433 KKIEFEA

-447 EFNGERELKEF
+447 EFNGERKLKEF

-473 YYVSIRKIGEG
+473 YSINMRKIDEKGD
-484 GKGLE
+484 GLE
-489 GAEFLINGVSYG
+489 GAEFLINGLLTYVSDK
-501 TNEDGYI
+501 DGYI
-508 ENEDGDILMEQL
+508 LRSHQV

-529 TVEEKSAPEGYITQ
+529 TVEEKSTPEGYITQ

-563 VDRIEIVSSNSNAK
+563 VDRIEIVSANSNAK
-577 VTFNKENKTITV
+577 VTFNKENQTITV

-594 EKPDPNNPND
+594 KANPENPDD

-614 KVDEQGKGLAGAKF
+614 KVNEQGNGLAGAKF

-651 GQTPILG
+651 GQIPILG
-658 LNSEE
+658 LNSEG

-903 KWKTN
+903 KWKAN
-908 SKASELETNTG
+908 SKASEFETNTG

-1031 ANGHYPNEA
+1031 ANRHYPNEA

-1054 DDEAWNKL
+1054 DNEAWNKL

-1124 TTSNGNSLTTP
+1124 TTNTKNGNSDKTV
-1135 FNSKEKALYYIKDY
+1135 FNGKTYALDSIKDY
-1149 MNDYTN
+1149 INDYTN
-1155 AIKENNGKINL
+1155 AIKDNNGKINL

-1177 YINRLNAQYYYN
+1177 YIYRLNAQYYYN

-1225 TQIIEVVDYY
+1225 TQITEVVDYY

-1353 AGLIDVNSTPGNLET
+1353 AGLVDVNSTPGNLET
-1368 IEEITNGVI
+1368 MEEITNGVI

-1390 TIDDGDD
+1390 TITDDGDD
-1397 PTPPDSDTPP
+1397 PTPPDNPNNP
-1407 DSNTPIDSTNIISG
+1407 TPIDSTNTISG
-1421 CVWEDAKTG
+1421 CVWEDNNK
-1430 KASLGNGIRDSGEK
+1430 NGIRDSGEEK
-1444 RIAGVKVALCTRE
+1444 IAGVKVALCTR
-1457 DKINDQLSTG
+1457 INDQLGTG

-1509 DYYVLFGYG
+1509 YYYVLFGYG

-1545 SYNGQDYKSTIFQAG
+1545 SYNGQDYKSTIFQANL
-1560 FENGYDIE
+1560 ENGEYDLEKIKE
-1568 NVDYDKSLNEAH
+1568 YDKNLNDKY
-1580 VSKAID
+1580 VSDAID
-1586 DWARVEEVNK
+1586 DWERVKEVNE

-1626 LMGRLVDELT
+1626 LMGKLVDELT

-1643 KTQKIKIEGRRGGE
+1643 KTPKIEVKEVKDGE
-1657 KIENVDLGLVER
+1657 RIPNVDLGLVER
-1669 PITQLQIT
+1669 PKTQLQIT

-1696 TQTAEAKGN
+1696 TQTAEATKGN
-1705 EIKNVIW
+1705 ETKNVIW
-1712 KSNRSTTKG
+1712 KSNRSATKG

-1749 NKLNDYVEYEGL
+1749 NELNDYVEYEGL

-1787 NKMQFN
+1787 NKMQLN
-1793 KTQSGDWNSIT
+1793 ETGNWKTTNIDT
-1804 DINEIIPAEEKDGE
+1804 IIDK
-1818 NINNNLVNYRLK
+1818 NLVNDKLK

-1839 ISKIEADNINNKYSN
+1839 ISKIEADNINNA
-1854 KGYLDNE
+1854 

-1872 LITKEGAQG
+1872 LITKESAQG

-1893 NAVGRRMKTSI
+1893 NAVGRRMETSI

-1915 ENDEAKAEN
+1915 ENDEAKAED
-1924 VAVMPP
+1924 VTVMPP

>member
-44 AMLNANQEDNLNWEN
+44 AMLNANQEDNLNWGN
-59 ETDFEVNR
+59 ETGFEVDPDNL
-67 EEIQGGGFQVPKIEG
+67 QSNGFEVPKVEG
-82 RAIYCTERDVT
+82 RAIYCTERGVT
-93 LAMTSAMWRGESNEY
+93 LAMNSNMYRGTNTAYS
-108 TYYWSTPKVEN
+108 YYNWGPKIVSN
-119 IFNPANVDKEG
+119 IFDPANG
-130 RIWSK
+130 NLWSRK
-135 ELSKNEIDAINSTG
+135 LTDTEIRAINNVK
-149 DFVNSLDSAIR
+149 DFGLLATIR

-239 YNEAIKYGKFKERV
+239 YNEAKAYRRFKNGV
-253 NNALS
+253 NKALS
-258 NDGNYATNLTDV
+258 NGGSYATNLTDV

-275 EYYTSNSNKYIKV
+275 EYYTSNSNEYIKV

-298 KYLNEEII
+298 KYKDEKII

-328 KIKVNKII
+328 KIKVEKII
-336 TDDKIANTKNFR
+336 TNDNERNTKNFK

-399 AKGEECVK
+399 AKGEKCVK
-407 NGISYQISEGSLE
+407 NGISYQISEDSL
-420 KKNRITRLKPNKD
+420 KKSNGKTKLKPDANNK
-433 KKIKFEA
+433 IEFEA

-447 EFNGERELKEF
+447 EFNGERKLKEF

-473 YYVSIRKIGEG
+473 YSINMRKIDEKGD
-484 GKGLE
+484 GLE
-489 GAEFLINGVSYG
+489 GAEFLINGLLTYVSDK
-501 TNEDGYI
+501 DGYI
-508 ENEDGDILMEQL
+508 LRSHQV

-529 TVEEKSAPEGYITQ
+529 TVEEKSTPEGYITQ

-563 VDRIEIVSSNSNAK
+563 VDRIEIVSANSNAK
-577 VTFNKENKTITV
+577 VTFNKENQTITV

-594 EKPDPNNPND
+594 KANPENPDD

-614 KVDEQGKGLAGAKF
+614 KVNEQGNGLAGAKF

-651 GQTPILG
+651 GQIPILG
-658 LNSEE
+658 LNSEG

-872 GNSGS
+872 GNSGN

-903 KWKTN
+903 KWKAN
-908 SKASELETNTG
+908 SKASEYETNTG
-919 KNTIEGRQTFNNRFA
+919 RITIEGRQTFNNRFA

-1019 GLISQKIKEFIV
+1019 GLISQKVKEFIV

-1054 DDEAWNKL
+1054 DNEAWNKL

-1135 FNSKEKALYYIKDY
+1135 FNSKEKALYNIKDY

-1155 AIKENNGKINL
+1155 AIKDNNGKINL

-1225 TQIIEVVDYY
+1225 TQITEVVDYY

-1353 AGLIDVNSTPGNLET
+1353 AGLVDVNSTPGNLET

-1390 TIDDGDD
+1390 TITDDGDD
-1397 PTPPDSDTPP
+1397 PTPPDP
-1407 DSNTPIDSTNIISG
+1407 NTPIDSTNTISG
-1421 CVWEDAKTG
+1421 CVWEDNNK
-1430 KASLGNGIRDSGEK
+1430 NGIRDSGEEK
-1444 RIAGVKVALCTRE
+1444 EKIAGVKVALCKKYERNDSTQQAAGDE
-1457 DKINDQLSTG
+1457 KLGWIKEYNDKRYNKEYIYKSVADEYTTG
-1467 EKQVDWIQRY
+1467 EDG
-1477 NEKNYNKYTYKV
+1477 KYSFE
-1489 VKEETTDQNGEYSF
+1489 VKES
-1503 KDVEKG
+1503 G

-1524 LTNNKE
+1524 LTNDE
-1530 NETNKILGKTGSNTK
+1530 DNETYKVLVERRGRNEK

-1721 ITGGFIQLYLDEELM
+1721 ITGGFIQLYLDKELM

-1930 FGIGQVFYYIL
+1930 FGIGQVFYYVL

>member
-44 AMLNANQEDNLNWEN
+44 AMLNANQEDNLNWGN
-59 ETDFEVNR
+59 ETGFEVDPDNL
-67 EEIQGGGFQVPKIEG
+67 QSNGFEVPKVEG
-82 RAIYCTERDVT
+82 RAIYCTERGVT
-93 LAMTSAMWRGESNEY
+93 LAMNSNMYRGTNTAYS
-108 TYYWSTPKVEN
+108 YYNWGPKIVSN
-119 IFNPANVDKEG
+119 IFDPANG
-130 RIWSK
+130 NLWSR
-135 ELSKNEIDAINSTG
+135 ELTDTEIRAINNVK
-149 DFVNSLDSAIR
+149 DFGLLATIR

-239 YNEAIKYGKFKERV
+239 YNEAKAYRRFKNGV
-253 NNALS
+253 NKALS
-258 NDGNYATNLTDV
+258 NGGSYATNLTDV

-275 EYYTSNSNKYIKV
+275 EYYTSNSNEYIKV

-298 KYLNEEII
+298 KYKDEKII

-328 KIKVNKII
+328 KIKVEKII
-336 TDDKIANTKNFR
+336 TNDNERNTKNFK

-399 AKGEECVK
+399 AKGEKCVK
-407 NGISYQISEGSLE
+407 NGISYQISEDSL
-420 KKNRITRLKPNKD
+420 KKINGKTKLKPDANNK
-433 KKIKFEA
+433 IEFEA

-447 EFNGERELKEF
+447 EFNGERKLKEF

-473 YYVSIRKIGEG
+473 YSINMRKIYEDENGVEH
-484 GKGLE
+484 GLK
-489 GAEFLINGVSYG
+489 GAEFLINGLLTYVSD
-501 TNEDGYI
+501 EDGYI
-508 ENEDGDILMEQL
+508 LRSHQV

-563 VDRIEIVSSNSNAK
+563 VDRIEIVSANSNAK
-577 VTFNKENKTITV
+577 VTFNKENQTITV

-594 EKPDPNNPND
+594 KANPENPDD

-614 KVDEQGKGLAGAKF
+614 KVNEQGNGLAGAKF

-658 LNSEE
+658 LNSEG

-877 TGGKNTGTGTNTG
+877 AGGKNTGTGTNTG

-903 KWKTN
+903 KWKAN
-908 SKASELETNTG
+908 SKASEFETNTG

-1054 DDEAWNKL
+1054 DNEAWNKL

-1124 TTSNGNSLTTP
+1124 TTNTKNGNSDKTV
-1135 FNSKEKALYYIKDY
+1135 FNGKTYALDSIKDY
-1149 MNDYTN
+1149 INDYTN
-1155 AIKENNGKINL
+1155 AIKDNNGKINL

-1225 TQIIEVVDYY
+1225 TQITEVVDYY

-1245 VNTNGKNISN
+1245 VNTNGKNISK

-1353 AGLIDVNSTPGNLET
+1353 AGLVDVNSTPGNLET

-1390 TIDDGDD
+1390 TITDDGDD
-1397 PTPPDSDTPP
+1397 PTPPDNPNNP
-1407 DSNTPIDSTNIISG
+1407 TPIDSTNTISG
-1421 CVWEDAKTG
+1421 CVWEDNNK
-1430 KASLGNGIRDSGEK
+1430 NGIRDSGEEK
-1444 RIAGVKVALCTRE
+1444 IAGVKVALCKKYERDDGTQQVAGDE
-1457 DKINDQLSTG
+1457 KLGWIKEYNDKLKLYNKEYIYKSVGEYTTG
-1467 EKQVDWIQRY
+1467 EDG
-1477 NEKNYNKYTYKV
+1477 TYSFE
-1489 VKEETTDQNGEYSF
+1489 VKES
-1503 KDVEKG
+1503 G

-1524 LTNNKE
+1524 LTNDE
-1530 NETNKILGKTGSNTK
+1530 DNETYKVLVERRGKNEK

-1643 KTQKIKIEGRRGGE
+1643 KTQKIKIVAQYAE

-1696 TQTAEAKGN
+1696 TQTAEATKGN

-1712 KSNRSTTKG
+1712 KSNRIATKG

-1749 NKLNDYVEYEGL
+1749 NEKNDDYVEYEGL
-1761 EYYAKGRTNSENK
+1761 EYYAKGRTNSGIK

-1839 ISKIEADNINNKYSN
+1839 ISKIEADNINNA
-1854 KGYLDNE
+1854 

-1872 LITKEGAQG
+1872 LITKEGAQD

-1893 NAVGRRMKTSI
+1893 NAVGRRMETSI

-1930 FGIGQVFYYIL
+1930 FGIGQVFYYVL

>member
-44 AMLNANQEDNLNWEN
+44 AMLNANQEDNLNWGN
-59 ETDFEVNR
+59 ETGFEVDPDN
-67 EEIQGGGFQVPKIEG
+67 IQGNGFEVPKVEG
-82 RAIYCTERDVT
+82 RAIYCTQRRVT
-93 LAMTSAMWRGESNEY
+93 LAMTSAMWRGESNAY

-119 IFNPANVDKEG
+119 IFKPANENLWSKKLDDKE
-130 RIWSK
+130 I
-135 ELSKNEIDAINSTG
+135 EAINNVENFGASIKST
-149 DFVNSLDSAIR
+149 IR
-160 TRGYYKCS
+160 TRGYYECG

-183 ADPCNQWTPRK
+183 AEPCNQWTPRK
-194 QIVMWMLQITGGI
+194 QIVMWMLIDGGV
-207 NVDNAETIIAKL
+207 NTENAETIIAR
-219 KLDGSKAEFVR
+219 LDIDGGKAQFVR
-230 SDIEAIKQL
+230 DNVDAIKQL

-328 KIKVNKII
+328 KIKVEKII
-336 TDDKIANTKNFR
+336 TNDNERNTKNFR

-420 KKNRITRLKPNKD
+420 KENGITRLKPNKD

-440 TFTQQLT
+440 AFTQQLT

-473 YYVSIRKIGEG
+473 YSINMRKIYEDENGVEH
-484 GKGLE
+484 GLE
-489 GAEFLINGVSYG
+489 GAEFLINGLLTYVSDK
-501 TNEDGYI
+501 DGYI
-508 ENEDGDILMEQL
+508 LRGHQV

-529 TVEEKSAPEGYITQ
+529 TVEEKSAPVGYIVQ

-563 VDRIEIVSSNSNAK
+563 VDRIEIVSSNSNAE
-577 VTFNKENKTITV
+577 VTFNKEDQTITV

-594 EKPDPNNPND
+594 KANPENPDD

-614 KVDEQGKGLAGAKF
+614 KVNEQGNGLAGAKF

-658 LNSEE
+658 LNSEG

-903 KWKTN
+903 KWKAN

-1124 TTSNGNSLTTP
+1124 TTNTKNGNSDKTV
-1135 FNSKEKALYYIKDY
+1135 FNGKTYALDSIKDY
-1149 MNDYTN
+1149 INDYTN
-1155 AIKENNGKINL
+1155 AIKDNNGKINL

-1225 TQIIEVVDYY
+1225 TQITEVVDYY

-1245 VNTNGKNISN
+1245 VNTNGKNISK

-1353 AGLIDVNSTPGNLET
+1353 AGLVDVNSTPGNLET

-1390 TIDDGDD
+1390 TITDD
-1397 PTPPDSDTPP
+1397 PTPPDPDTPP
-1407 DSNTPIDSTNIISG
+1407 DPNTPIDSTNIISG
-1421 CVWEDAKTG
+1421 CVWEDNNK
-1430 KASLGNGIRDSGEK
+1430 NGIRDSGEEK
-1444 RIAGVKVALCTRE
+1444 IAGVKVALCKKYERDDGTQQVAGDE
-1457 DKINDQLSTG
+1457 KLGWIKEYNDKLKLYNKEYIYKSVGEYTTG
-1467 EKQVDWIQRY
+1467 EDG
-1477 NEKNYNKYTYKV
+1477 TYSFE
-1489 VKEETTDQNGEYSF
+1489 VKES
-1503 KDVEKG
+1503 G

-1524 LTNNKE
+1524 LTNDE
-1530 NETNKILGKTGSNTK
+1530 DNETYKVLVARRGKNEK

-1586 DWARVEEVNK
+1586 DWDRVKEVNK

-1696 TQTAEAKGN
+1696 TQTAEATKGN

-1712 KSNRSTTKG
+1712 KSNRSATKG
-1721 ITGGFIQLYLDEELM
+1721 ITGGLIHLYLDKELM

-1749 NKLNDYVEYEGL
+1749 NNLNDYVEYEGL

-1839 ISKIEADNINNKYSN
+1839 ISKIEADNINNA
-1854 KGYLDNE
+1854 

-1872 LITKEGAQG
+1872 LITKESAQG

-1893 NAVGRRMKTSI
+1893 NAVGRRMETSI

-1915 ENDEAKAEN
+1915 ENDEAKAED

-1930 FGIGQVFYYIL
+1930 FGIGQVFYYVL
-1941 TIVIAG
+1941 TVVIAG

>member
-44 AMLNANQEDNLNWEN
+44 AMLNANQEDNLNWGN
-59 ETDFEVNR
+59 ETGFEVDPDN
-67 EEIQGGGFQVPKIEG
+67 IQSNGFEVPKVEG
-82 RAIYCTERDVT
+82 RAIYCTQRDVT
-93 LAMTSAMWRGESNEY
+93 LAMTSAMWRGESSAY
-108 TYYWSTPKVEN
+108 TYYWSTPKVED
-119 IFNPANVDKEG
+119 IFNPANG
-130 RIWSK
+130 NLWSRK
-135 ELSKNEIDAINSTG
+135 LTDTEISAINNANNFGLPAT
-149 DFVNSLDSAIR
+149 IR

-219 KLDGSKAEFVR
+219 KLDGSKAKFVR

-239 YNEAIKYGKFKERV
+239 YNEAKAYRRFKNGV
-253 NNALS
+253 NKALS
-258 NDGNYATNLTDV
+258 NGGSYATNLTDV
-270 DNITS
+270 DNMTS
-275 EYYTSNSNKYIKV
+275 EYYTSNSNEYIKV

-298 KYLNEEII
+298 KYKDEKII

-328 KIKVNKII
+328 KIKVEKII
-336 TDDKIANTKNFR
+336 TNDNERNTKNFR

-372 EKEFYILIPKTELEA
+372 EKEFYILIPKTELED

-399 AKGEECVK
+399 AKGEKCVK
-407 NGISYQISEGSLE
+407 NGISYQISEDSL
-420 KKNRITRLKPNKD
+420 KKSNGKTKLKPDANNK
-433 KKIKFEA
+433 IEFEA

-447 EFNGERELKEF
+447 EFNGERKLKEF

-473 YYVSIRKIGEG
+473 YSINMRKIDEKGD
-484 GKGLE
+484 GLE
-489 GAEFLINGVSYG
+489 GAEFLINGLLTYVSDK
-501 TNEDGYI
+501 DGYI
-508 ENEDGDILMEQL
+508 LRSHQV

-563 VDRIEIVSSNSNAK
+563 VDRIEIVSANSNAK
-577 VTFNKENKTITV
+577 VTFNKENQTITV

-594 EKPDPNNPND
+594 KANPENPDD
-604 LLDTYEIKAK
+604 LLDTYEIKAR
-614 KVDEQGKGLAGAKF
+614 KVNEQGNGLAGAKF

-651 GQTPILG
+651 GQTPMLG
-658 LNSEE
+658 LNSEG

-903 KWKTN
+903 KWKAN
-908 SKASELETNTG
+908 SKASEYETNTG
-919 KNTIEGRQTFNNRFA
+919 RITIEGRQTFNNRFA

-1054 DDEAWNKL
+1054 DNEAWNKL

-1135 FNSKEKALYYIKDY
+1135 FNNKEKALYNIKDY

-1155 AIKENNGKINL
+1155 AIKDNNGKINL

-1189 KYYDRPIKQSEYMG
+1189 KYYDRPIKQSEYIG

-1225 TQIIEVVDYY
+1225 TQITEVVDYY

-1245 VNTNGKNISN
+1245 VNTNGKNISK

-1305 MALQGFEGYI
+1305 MALQGFEGYV

-1353 AGLIDVNSTPGNLET
+1353 AGLVDVNSTPGNLET

-1390 TIDDGDD
+1390 TID
-1397 PTPPDSDTPP
+1397 
-1407 DSNTPIDSTNIISG
+1407 STNIISG
-1421 CVWEDAKTG
+1421 CVWEDNNK
-1430 KASLGNGIRDSGEK
+1430 NGIRDSGEEK
-1444 RIAGVKVALCTRE
+1444 IAGVKVALCTR
-1457 DKINDQLSTG
+1457 INDQLDTG

-1489 VKEETTDQNGEYSF
+1489 VKEETTDQNGEYRF

-1509 DYYVLFGYG
+1509 YYYVLFGYG

-1545 SYNGQDYKSTIFQAG
+1545 SYNGQDYKSTIFQANL
-1560 FENGYDIE
+1560 ENGEYDLEKIKE
-1568 NVDYDKSLNEAH
+1568 YDKNLNDKY
-1580 VSKAID
+1580 VSDAID
-1586 DWARVEEVNK
+1586 DWERVKEVNE

-1643 KTQKIKIEGRRGGE
+1643 KTPKIEVTEVKGGE
-1657 KIENVDLGLVER
+1657 RIPNVDLGLVER
-1669 PITQLQIT
+1669 PKTQLQIT

-1696 TQTAEAKGN
+1696 TQTAEATKGN
-1705 EIKNVIW
+1705 ETKNVIW
-1712 KSNRSTTKG
+1712 KSNRSATKG
-1721 ITGGFIQLYLDEELM
+1721 ITGGFIQLYLDKELM

-1749 NKLNDYVEYEGL
+1749 NELNDYVEYEGL
-1761 EYYAKGRTNSENK
+1761 EYYAKGRTNSGIK

-1793 KTQSGDWNSIT
+1793 KTQSGDWNAIT

-1839 ISKIEADNINNKYSN
+1839 ISKIEADNINNA
-1854 KGYLDNE
+1854 

-1893 NAVGRRMKTSI
+1893 NAVGRRMETSI

-1915 ENDEAKAEN
+1915 ENDEAKAED

-1930 FGIGQVFYYIL
+1930 FGIGQVFYYVL

>member
-44 AMLNANQEDNLNWEN
+44 AMLNANQEDNLNWGN
-59 ETDFEVNR
+59 ETGFEVNPDN
-67 EEIQGGGFQVPKIEG
+67 IQSNGFEVPKVEG
-82 RAIYCTERDVT
+82 RAIYCTQRDVT
-93 LAMTSAMWRGESNEY
+93 LAMTSAMWRGESSAY
-108 TYYWSTPKVEN
+108 TYYWSTPKVED
-119 IFNPANVDKEG
+119 IFNPANG
-130 RIWSK
+130 NLWSR
-135 ELSKNEIDAINSTG
+135 ELTDTEISAINN
-149 DFVNSLDSAIR
+149 VNNFGLPATIR

-219 KLDGSKAEFVR
+219 KLDGSKAQFVR
-230 SDIEAIKQL
+230 DNVDAIKQL

-336 TDDKIANTKNFR
+336 TDDKITNTKNFK

-420 KKNRITRLKPNKD
+420 KENEITRLKPNKD

-440 TFTQQLT
+440 AFTQQLT

-473 YYVSIRKIGEG
+473 YSINMRKIYEDENGVEH
-484 GKGLE
+484 GLE
-489 GAEFLINGVSYG
+489 GAEFLINGLLTYVSDK
-501 TNEDGYI
+501 DGF
-508 ENEDGDILMEQL
+508 ILRSHQV

-563 VDRIEIVSSNSNAK
+563 VDRIEIVSANSNAK
-577 VTFNKENKTITV
+577 VTFNKEDQTITV

-594 EKPDPNNPND
+594 KANPENPDD

-614 KVDEQGKGLAGAKF
+614 KVNEQGNGLAGAKF

-658 LNSEE
+658 LNSEG

-877 TGGKNTGTGTNTG
+877 AGGKNTGTGTNTG

-903 KWKTN
+903 KWKAN
-908 SKASELETNTG
+908 SKASEFETNTG

-1031 ANGHYPNEA
+1031 ANRHYPNEA

-1054 DDEAWNKL
+1054 DNEAWNKL

-1124 TTSNGNSLTTP
+1124 TTNTKNGNSDKTV
-1135 FNSKEKALYYIKDY
+1135 FNGKTYALDSIKDY
-1149 MNDYTN
+1149 INDYTN
-1155 AIKENNGKINL
+1155 AIKDNNGKINL

-1225 TQIIEVVDYY
+1225 TQITEVVDYY

-1245 VNTNGKNISN
+1245 VNTNGKNISK

-1353 AGLIDVNSTPGNLET
+1353 AGLVDVNSTPGNLET

-1390 TIDDGDD
+1390 TITDDGDD
-1397 PTPPDSDTPP
+1397 PTPPDP
-1407 DSNTPIDSTNIISG
+1407 NTPIDSTNTISG
-1421 CVWEDAKTG
+1421 CVWEDNNK
-1430 KASLGNGIRDSGEK
+1430 NGIRDSGEEK
-1444 RIAGVKVALCTRE
+1444 EKIAGVKVALCKKYERNDSTQQAAGDE
-1457 DKINDQLSTG
+1457 KLGWIKEYNDKRYNKEYIYKSVADEYTTG
-1467 EKQVDWIQRY
+1467 EDG
-1477 NEKNYNKYTYKV
+1477 KYSFE
-1489 VKEETTDQNGEYSF
+1489 VKES
-1503 KDVEKG
+1503 G

-1524 LTNNKE
+1524 LTNDE
-1530 NETNKILGKTGSNTK
+1530 DNETYKVLVERRGRNEK

-1586 DWARVEEVNK
+1586 DWARVEEVNE

-1657 KIENVDLGLVER
+1657 RIENVDLGLVER

-1749 NKLNDYVEYEGL
+1749 NELNDYVEYEGL
-1761 EYYAKGRTNSENK
+1761 EYYAKGRTNSGIK

-1793 KTQSGDWNSIT
+1793 KTQSGDWNAIT

-1930 FGIGQVFYYIL
+1930 FGIGQVFYYVL

>member
-44 AMLNANQEDNLNWEN
+44 AMLNANQEDNLNWGN
-59 ETDFEVNR
+59 ETGFEVDPDNL
-67 EEIQGGGFQVPKIEG
+67 QSNGFEVPKVEG
-82 RAIYCTERDVT
+82 RAIYCTERGVT
-93 LAMTSAMWRGESNEY
+93 LAMNSNMYRGTNTAYS
-108 TYYWSTPKVEN
+108 YYNWGPKIVSN
-119 IFNPANVDKEG
+119 IFDPANG
-130 RIWSK
+130 NLWSRK
-135 ELSKNEIDAINSTG
+135 LTDTEIRAINNVK
-149 DFVNSLDSAIR
+149 DFGLLATIR

-219 KLDGSKAEFVR
+219 KLDGSKAKFVR

-239 YNEAIKYGKFKERV
+239 YNEAKAYRRFKNGV
-253 NNALS
+253 NKALS
-258 NDGNYATNLTDV
+258 NGGSYATNLTDV
-270 DNITS
+270 DNMTS
-275 EYYTSNSNKYIKV
+275 EYYTSNSNEYIKV

-298 KYLNEEII
+298 KYKDEKII

-328 KIKVNKII
+328 KIKVEKII
-336 TDDKIANTKNFR
+336 TNDNERNTKNFR

-372 EKEFYILIPKTELEA
+372 EKEFYILIPKTELED

-399 AKGEECVK
+399 AKGEKCVK
-407 NGISYQISEGSLE
+407 NGISYQISEDSL
-420 KKNRITRLKPNKD
+420 KKSNGKTKLKPDANNK
-433 KKIKFEA
+433 IEFEA

-447 EFNGERELKEF
+447 EFNGERKLKEF

-473 YYVSIRKIGEG
+473 YSINMRKIDEKGD
-484 GKGLE
+484 GLE
-489 GAEFLINGVSYG
+489 GAEFLINGLLTYVSDK
-501 TNEDGYI
+501 DGYI
-508 ENEDGDILMEQL
+508 LRSHQV

-563 VDRIEIVSSNSNAK
+563 VDRIEIVSANSNAK
-577 VTFNKENKTITV
+577 VTFNKENQTITV

-594 EKPDPNNPND
+594 KANPENPDD

-614 KVDEQGKGLAGAKF
+614 KVNEQGNGLAGAKF

-651 GQTPILG
+651 GQTPKLE
-658 LNSEE
+658 LNSEG

-710 VNAPEGVTIELNGRG
+710 VNAPEGVTIEINGRG

-734 KDIKLI
+734 KNIKLI

-903 KWKTN
+903 KWKAN

-983 VAYVQDKIQLV
+983 VTYVQDKIQLV

-1031 ANGHYPNEA
+1031 ANRHYPNEA

-1054 DDEAWNKL
+1054 DNEAWNKL

-1124 TTSNGNSLTTP
+1124 TTNTKNGNSDKTV
-1135 FNSKEKALYYIKDY
+1135 FNGKTYALDSIKDY
-1149 MNDYTN
+1149 INDYTN
-1155 AIKENNGKINL
+1155 AIKDNNGKINL

-1225 TQIIEVVDYY
+1225 TQITEVVDYY

-1245 VNTNGKNISN
+1245 VNTNGKNISK

-1353 AGLIDVNSTPGNLET
+1353 AGLVDVNSTPGNLET

-1390 TIDDGDD
+1390 TITDD
-1397 PTPPDSDTPP
+1397 PTPPDH
-1407 DSNTPIDSTNIISG
+1407 NTPIDSTNIISG
-1421 CVWEDAKTG
+1421 CVWEDAKTE

-1444 RIAGVKVALCTRE
+1444 GIAGVKVALCKKYERNDSTQQAAGDE
-1457 DKINDQLSTG
+1457 KLGWIKEYNDK
-1467 EKQVDWIQRY
+1467 RY
-1477 NEKNYNKYTYKV
+1477 NKEYIYKSVADEYTTGKDGKYSFE
-1489 VKEETTDQNGEYSF
+1489 VKES
-1503 KDVEKG
+1503 G

-1524 LTNNKE
+1524 LTNDE
-1530 NETNKILGKTGSNTK
+1530 DNETNKILGKTGSNTK

-1643 KTQKIKIEGRRGGE
+1643 KTQKIKIEGRKNGE

-1696 TQTAEAKGN
+1696 TQTAEATKGN
-1705 EIKNVIW
+1705 ETKNVIW

-1749 NKLNDYVEYEGL
+1749 NELNDYVEYEGL
-1761 EYYAKGRTNSENK
+1761 EYYAKGRTNSGIK

-1793 KTQSGDWNSIT
+1793 KTQSGDWNAIT

-1839 ISKIEADNINNKYSN
+1839 ISKIEADNINNA
-1854 KGYLDNE
+1854 

-1872 LITKEGAQG
+1872 LITKESAQG

-1893 NAVGRRMKTSI
+1893 NAVGRRMETSI

-1915 ENDEAKAEN
+1915 ENDEAKAED

-1930 FGIGQVFYYIL
+1930 FGIGQVFYYVL

>member
-44 AMLNANQEDNLNWEN
+44 AMLNANQEDNLNWGN
-59 ETDFEVNR
+59 ETGFEVDPDNL
-67 EEIQGGGFQVPKIEG
+67 QSNGFEVPKVEG
-82 RAIYCTERDVT
+82 RAIYCTERGVT
-93 LAMTSAMWRGESNEY
+93 LAMNSNMYRGTNTAYS
-108 TYYWSTPKVEN
+108 YYNWGPKIVSN
-119 IFNPANVDKEG
+119 IFDPANG
-130 RIWSK
+130 MWSK
-135 ELSKNEIDAINSTG
+135 TLTDDEIKAINNVK
-149 DFVNSLDSAIR
+149 DFGLLATIR

-239 YNEAIKYGKFKERV
+239 YNEAKAYRRFKNGV
-253 NNALS
+253 NKALS
-258 NDGNYATNLTDV
+258 NGGSYATNLTDV

-275 EYYTSNSNKYIKV
+275 EYYTSNSNEYIKV

-298 KYLNEEII
+298 KYKDEKII

-328 KIKVNKII
+328 KIKVEKII
-336 TDDKIANTKNFR
+336 TNDNERNTKNFR

-372 EKEFYILIPKTELEA
+372 EKEFYILIPKTELED

-399 AKGEECVK
+399 AKGEKCVK
-407 NGISYQISEGSLE
+407 NGISYQISEDSL
-420 KKNRITRLKPNKD
+420 KKSNGKTKLKPDAN
-433 KKIKFEA
+433 KKIEFEA

-447 EFNGERELKEF
+447 EFNGERKLKEF

-473 YYVSIRKIGEG
+473 YSINMRKIDEKGD
-484 GKGLE
+484 GLE
-489 GAEFLINGVSYG
+489 GAEFLINGLLTYVSDK
-501 TNEDGYI
+501 DGYI
-508 ENEDGDILMEQL
+508 LRSHQV

-577 VTFNKENKTITV
+577 VTFNKENQTITV

-594 EKPDPNNPND
+594 KANPENPDD

-614 KVDEQGKGLAGAKF
+614 KVNEQGNGLAGAKF

-651 GQTPILG
+651 GQTPMLE
-658 LNSEE
+658 LNSEG

-791 ADSVTNIYNRINP
+791 DDSVTNIYNRINP

-903 KWKTN
+903 KWKAN
-908 SKASELETNTG
+908 SKASEYETNTG

-983 VAYVQDKIQLV
+983 VTYVQDKIQLV

-1031 ANGHYPNEA
+1031 ANRHYPNEA

-1054 DDEAWNKL
+1054 DNEAWNKL

-1124 TTSNGNSLTTP
+1124 TTNTKNGNSDKTV
-1135 FNSKEKALYYIKDY
+1135 FNGKTYALDSIKDY
-1149 MNDYTN
+1149 INDYTN
-1155 AIKENNGKINL
+1155 AIKDNNGKINL

-1225 TQIIEVVDYY
+1225 TQITEVVDYY

-1245 VNTNGKNISN
+1245 VNTNGKNISK

-1353 AGLIDVNSTPGNLET
+1353 AGLVDVNSTPGNLET

-1390 TIDDGDD
+1390 TITDD
-1397 PTPPDSDTPP
+1397 PTPPDPDTPP
-1407 DSNTPIDSTNIISG
+1407 DPNTPIDSTNIISG
-1421 CVWEDAKTG
+1421 CVWEDNNK
-1430 KASLGNGIRDSGEK
+1430 NGIRDSGEEK
-1444 RIAGVKVALCTRE
+1444 IAGVKVALCKKYERDDGTQQVAGDE
-1457 DKINDQLSTG
+1457 KLGWIKEYNDKLKLYNKEYIYKSVGEYTTG
-1467 EKQVDWIQRY
+1467 EDG
-1477 NEKNYNKYTYKV
+1477 TYSFE
-1489 VKEETTDQNGEYSF
+1489 VKES
-1503 KDVEKG
+1503 G

-1524 LTNNKE
+1524 LTNDE
-1530 NETNKILGKTGSNTK
+1530 DNETYKVLVARRGKNEK

-1586 DWARVEEVNK
+1586 DWDRVKEVNK

-1643 KTQKIKIEGRRGGE
+1643 KTQKIKIEGGRGGE

-1712 KSNRSTTKG
+1712 KSNRIATKG

-1741 QITYKMQI
+1741 QITYKMQV
-1749 NKLNDYVEYEGL
+1749 NELNDYVEYEGL

-1839 ISKIEADNINNKYSN
+1839 ICKIERPDNTEDK
-1854 KGYLDNE
+1854 KAYLDND

-1893 NAVGRRMKTSI
+1893 NAVGRRMETSI

-1930 FGIGQVFYYIL
+1930 FGIGQVFYYVL
-1941 TIVIAG
+1941 TVVIAG

>member
-44 AMLNANQEDNLNWEN
+44 AMLNANQEDNLNWGN
-59 ETDFEVNR
+59 ETGFEVDPDNL
-67 EEIQGGGFQVPKIEG
+67 QSNGFEVPKVEG
-82 RAIYCTERDVT
+82 RAIYCTERGVT
-93 LAMTSAMWRGESNEY
+93 LAMNSNMYRGTNTAYS
-108 TYYWSTPKVEN
+108 YYNWGPKIVSN
-119 IFNPANVDKEG
+119 IFDPANG
-130 RIWSK
+130 MWSK
-135 ELSKNEIDAINSTG
+135 TLTDDEIKAINNVK
-149 DFVNSLDSAIR
+149 DFGLLATIR

-239 YNEAIKYGKFKERV
+239 YNEAKAYRRFKNGV
-253 NNALS
+253 NKALS
-258 NDGNYATNLTDV
+258 NGGSYATNLTDV

-275 EYYTSNSNKYIKV
+275 EYYTSNSNEYIKV

-298 KYLNEEII
+298 KYKDEKII

-328 KIKVNKII
+328 KIKVEKII
-336 TDDKIANTKNFR
+336 TNDNERNTKNFK

-399 AKGEECVK
+399 AKGEKCVK
-407 NGISYQISEGSLE
+407 NGISYQISEDSL
-420 KKNRITRLKPNKD
+420 KKINGKTKLKPDANNK
-433 KKIKFEA
+433 IEFEA

-447 EFNGERELKEF
+447 EFNGERKLKEF

-473 YYVSIRKIGEG
+473 YSINMRKIDEN

-489 GAEFLINGVSYG
+489 GAEFLINGLLTYVSDK
-501 TNEDGYI
+501 DGYI
-508 ENEDGDILMEQL
+508 LRGHQV

-529 TVEEKSAPEGYITQ
+529 TVEEKSAPVGYIVQ

-563 VDRIEIVSSNSNAK
+563 VDRIEIVSSNSNAE
-577 VTFNKENKTITV
+577 VTFNKEDQTITV

-594 EKPDPNNPND
+594 KANPENPDD

-614 KVDEQGKGLAGAKF
+614 KVNEQGNGLAGAKF

-658 LNSEE
+658 LNSEG

-710 VNAPEGVTIELNGRG
+710 VNAPEGVTIELNERG

-903 KWKTN
+903 KWKAN
-908 SKASELETNTG
+908 SKASEYETNTG
-919 KNTIEGRQTFNNRFA
+919 RITIEGRQTFNNRFA

-1054 DDEAWNKL
+1054 DNEAWNKL

-1135 FNSKEKALYYIKDY
+1135 FNSKEKALYNIKDY

-1155 AIKENNGKINL
+1155 AIKDNNGKINL

-1225 TQIIEVVDYY
+1225 TQITEVVDYY

-1245 VNTNGKNISN
+1245 VNTNGKNISK

-1305 MALQGFEGYI
+1305 MTLQGFEGYI

-1353 AGLIDVNSTPGNLET
+1353 AGLVDVNSTPGNLET

-1390 TIDDGDD
+1390 TITDD
-1397 PTPPDSDTPP
+1397 PTPPDPDTPP
-1407 DSNTPIDSTNIISG
+1407 DPNTPIDSTNIISG
-1421 CVWEDAKTG
+1421 CVWEDNNK
-1430 KASLGNGIRDSGEK
+1430 NGIRDSGEEK
-1444 RIAGVKVALCTRE
+1444 IAGVKVALCTR
-1457 DKINDQLSTG
+1457 INDQLGTG

-1489 VKEETTDQNGEYSF
+1489 VKEETTDQNGEYRF

-1509 DYYVLFGYG
+1509 YYYVLFGYG

-1545 SYNGQDYKSTIFQAG
+1545 SYNGQDYKSTIFQANL
-1560 FENGYDIE
+1560 ENGEYDLEKIKE
-1568 NVDYDKSLNEAH
+1568 YDKNLNDKY
-1580 VSKAID
+1580 VSDAID
-1586 DWARVEEVNK
+1586 DWERVKEVNE

-1643 KTQKIKIEGRRGGE
+1643 KTPKIEVTEVKDGE
-1657 KIENVDLGLVER
+1657 RIPNVDLGLVER
-1669 PITQLQIT
+1669 PKTQLQIT

-1696 TQTAEAKGN
+1696 TQTAEATKGN
-1705 EIKNVIW
+1705 ETKNVIW

-1749 NKLNDYVEYEGL
+1749 NEKNDDYVEYEGL
-1761 EYYAKGRTNSENK
+1761 EYYAKGRTNSGIK

-1793 KTQSGDWNSIT
+1793 KTQSGDWNAIT

-1839 ISKIEADNINNKYSN
+1839 ISKIEADNINNA
-1854 KGYLDNE
+1854 

-1872 LITKEGAQG
+1872 LITKESAQG

-1893 NAVGRRMKTSI
+1893 NAVGRRMETSI

-1915 ENDEAKAEN
+1915 ENDEAKAED

-1930 FGIGQVFYYIL
+1930 FGIGQVFYYVL

>member
-44 AMLNANQEDNLNWEN
+44 AMLNANQEDNLNWGN
-59 ETDFEVNR
+59 ETGFEVDPDN
-67 EEIQGGGFQVPKIEG
+67 IQSNGFEVPKVEG
-82 RAIYCTERDVT
+82 RAIYCTQRDVT
-93 LAMTSAMWRGESNEY
+93 LAMTSAMWRGESSAY
-108 TYYWSTPKVEN
+108 TYYWSTPKVED
-119 IFNPANVDKEG
+119 IFNPANG
-130 RIWSK
+130 NLWSRK
-135 ELSKNEIDAINSTG
+135 LTDTEISAINNANNFGLPAT
-149 DFVNSLDSAIR
+149 IR

-219 KLDGSKAEFVR
+219 KLDGSKAKFVR

-239 YNEAIKYGKFKERV
+239 YNEAKAYRRFKNGV
-253 NNALS
+253 NKALS
-258 NDGNYATNLTDV
+258 NGGSYATNLTDV
-270 DNITS
+270 DNMTS
-275 EYYTSNSNKYIKV
+275 EYYTSNSNEYIKV

-298 KYLNEEII
+298 KYKDEKII

-328 KIKVNKII
+328 KIKVEKII
-336 TDDKIANTKNFR
+336 TNDNERNTKNFR

-372 EKEFYILIPKTELEA
+372 EKEFYILIPKTELED

-399 AKGEECVK
+399 AKGEKCVK
-407 NGISYQISEGSLE
+407 NGISYQISEDSL
-420 KKNRITRLKPNKD
+420 KKSNGKTKLKPDANNK
-433 KKIKFEA
+433 IEFEA

-447 EFNGERELKEF
+447 EFNGERKLKEF

-473 YYVSIRKIGEG
+473 YSINMRKIDEKGD
-484 GKGLE
+484 GLE
-489 GAEFLINGVSYG
+489 GAEFLINGLLTYVSDK
-501 TNEDGYI
+501 DGYI
-508 ENEDGDILMEQL
+508 LRSHQV

-563 VDRIEIVSSNSNAK
+563 VDRIEIVSANSNAK
-577 VTFNKENKTITV
+577 VTFNKENQTITV

-594 EKPDPNNPND
+594 KANPENPDD
-604 LLDTYEIKAK
+604 LLDTYEIKAR
-614 KVDEQGKGLAGAKF
+614 KVNEQGNGLAGAKF

-651 GQTPILG
+651 GQTPMLG
-658 LNSEE
+658 LNSEG

-903 KWKTN
+903 KWKAN
-908 SKASELETNTG
+908 SKASEYETNTG
-919 KNTIEGRQTFNNRFA
+919 RITIEGRQTFNNRFA

-1054 DDEAWNKL
+1054 DNEAWNKL

-1135 FNSKEKALYYIKDY
+1135 FNNKEKALYNIKDY

-1155 AIKENNGKINL
+1155 AIKDNNGKINL

-1189 KYYDRPIKQSEYMG
+1189 KYYDRPIKQSEYIG

-1225 TQIIEVVDYY
+1225 TQITEVVDYY

-1245 VNTNGKNISN
+1245 VNTNGKNISK

-1305 MALQGFEGYI
+1305 MALQGFEGYV

-1353 AGLIDVNSTPGNLET
+1353 AGLVDVNSTPGNLET

-1390 TIDDGDD
+1390 TITDD
-1397 PTPPDSDTPP
+1397 PTPPDPDTPP
-1407 DSNTPIDSTNIISG
+1407 DPNTPIDSTNIISG
-1421 CVWEDAKTG
+1421 CVWEDNNK
-1430 KASLGNGIRDSGEK
+1430 NGIRDSGEEK
-1444 RIAGVKVALCTRE
+1444 IAGVKVALCTR
-1457 DKINDQLSTG
+1457 INDQLGTG

-1489 VKEETTDQNGEYSF
+1489 VKEETTDQNGEYRF

-1509 DYYVLFGYG
+1509 YYYVLFGYG

-1545 SYNGQDYKSTIFQAG
+1545 SYNGQDYKSTIFQANL
-1560 FENGYDIE
+1560 ENGEYDLEKIKE
-1568 NVDYDKSLNEAH
+1568 YDKNLNDKY
-1580 VSKAID
+1580 VSDAID
-1586 DWARVEEVNK
+1586 DWERVKEVNE

-1643 KTQKIKIEGRRGGE
+1643 KTPKIEVTEVKGGE
-1657 KIENVDLGLVER
+1657 RIPNVDLGLVER
-1669 PITQLQIT
+1669 PKTQLQIT

-1696 TQTAEAKGN
+1696 TQTAEATKGN
-1705 EIKNVIW
+1705 ETKNVIW
-1712 KSNRSTTKG
+1712 KSNRSATKG

-1749 NKLNDYVEYEGL
+1749 NELNDYVEYEGL
-1761 EYYAKGRTNSENK
+1761 EYYAKGRTNSGIK

-1793 KTQSGDWNSIT
+1793 KTQSGDWNAIT

-1839 ISKIEADNINNKYSN
+1839 ISKIEADNINNA
-1854 KGYLDNE
+1854 

-1893 NAVGRRMKTSI
+1893 NAVGRRMETSI

-1915 ENDEAKAEN
+1915 ENDEAKAED

-1930 FGIGQVFYYIL
+1930 FGIGQVFYYVL

>member
-44 AMLNANQEDNLNWEN
+44 AMLNANQEDNLNWGN
-59 ETDFEVNR
+59 ETGFEVDPDN
-67 EEIQGGGFQVPKIEG
+67 IQSNGFEVPKVEG
-82 RAIYCTERDVT
+82 RAIYCTQRDVT
-93 LAMTSAMWRGESNEY
+93 LAMTSAMWRGESSAY
-108 TYYWSTPKVEN
+108 TYYWSTPKVED
-119 IFNPANVDKEG
+119 IFNPANG
-130 RIWSK
+130 NLWSRK
-135 ELSKNEIDAINSTG
+135 LTDTEIRAINN
-149 DFVNSLDSAIR
+149 VNNFGLPATIR

-239 YNEAIKYGKFKERV
+239 YNEAKAYGRFKNGV
-253 NNALS
+253 NKALS
-258 NDGNYATNLTDV
+258 NGGSYATNLTDV

-275 EYYTSNSNKYIKV
+275 EYYTSNSNEYIKV

-298 KYLNEEII
+298 KYKDEKII

-328 KIKVNKII
+328 KIKVEKII
-336 TDDKIANTKNFR
+336 TNDNERNTKNFK
-348 PCEESDP
+348 PCEESDS

-372 EKEFYILIPKTELEA
+372 EKEFYILIPKTELED

-399 AKGEECVK
+399 AKGEKCVK
-407 NGISYQISEGSLE
+407 NGISYQISEDSL
-420 KKNRITRLKPNKD
+420 KKSNGKTKLKPDAN
-433 KKIKFEA
+433 KKIEFEA

-447 EFNGERELKEF
+447 EFNGERKLKEF

-473 YYVSIRKIGEG
+473 YSINMRKIDEKGD
-484 GKGLE
+484 GLE
-489 GAEFLINGVSYG
+489 GAEFLINGLLTYVSDK
-501 TNEDGYI
+501 DGYI
-508 ENEDGDILMEQL
+508 LRSHQV

-529 TVEEKSAPEGYITQ
+529 TVEEKSTPEGYITQ

-563 VDRIEIVSSNSNAK
+563 VDRIEIVSANSNAK
-577 VTFNKENKTITV
+577 VTFNKENQTITV

-594 EKPDPNNPND
+594 KANPENPDD

-614 KVDEQGKGLAGAKF
+614 KVNEQGNGLAGAKF

-651 GQTPILG
+651 GQIPILG
-658 LNSEE
+658 LNSEG

-903 KWKTN
+903 KWKAN
-908 SKASELETNTG
+908 SKASEFETNTG

-1031 ANGHYPNEA
+1031 ANRHYPNEA

-1054 DDEAWNKL
+1054 DNEAWNKL

-1124 TTSNGNSLTTP
+1124 TTNTKNGNSDKTV
-1135 FNSKEKALYYIKDY
+1135 FNGKTYALDSIKDY
-1149 MNDYTN
+1149 INDYTN
-1155 AIKENNGKINL
+1155 AIKDNNGKINL

-1225 TQIIEVVDYY
+1225 TQITEVVDYY

-1353 AGLIDVNSTPGNLET
+1353 AGLVDVNSTPGNLET
-1368 IEEITNGVI
+1368 MEEITNGVI

-1390 TIDDGDD
+1390 TITDDGDD
-1397 PTPPDSDTPP
+1397 PTPPDNPNNP
-1407 DSNTPIDSTNIISG
+1407 TPIDSTNTISG
-1421 CVWEDAKTG
+1421 CVWEDNNK
-1430 KASLGNGIRDSGEK
+1430 NGIRDSGEEK
-1444 RIAGVKVALCTRE
+1444 IAGVKVALCTR
-1457 DKINDQLSTG
+1457 INDQLGTG

-1509 DYYVLFGYG
+1509 YYYVLFGYG

-1545 SYNGQDYKSTIFQAG
+1545 SYNGQDYKSTIFQANL
-1560 FENGYDIE
+1560 ENGEYDLEKIKE
-1568 NVDYDKSLNEAH
+1568 YDKNLNDKY
-1580 VSKAID
+1580 VSDAID
-1586 DWARVEEVNK
+1586 DWERVKEVNE

-1626 LMGRLVDELT
+1626 LMGKLVDELT

-1643 KTQKIKIEGRRGGE
+1643 KTPKIEVKEVKGGE
-1657 KIENVDLGLVER
+1657 RIPNVDLGLVER
-1669 PITQLQIT
+1669 PKTQLQIT

-1696 TQTAEAKGN
+1696 TQTAEATKGN
-1705 EIKNVIW
+1705 ETKNVIW
-1712 KSNRSTTKG
+1712 KSNRSATKG

-1749 NKLNDYVEYEGL
+1749 NELNDYVEYEGL

-1787 NKMQFN
+1787 NKMQLN
-1793 KTQSGDWNSIT
+1793 ETGNWKTTNIDT
-1804 DINEIIPAEEKDGE
+1804 IIDK
-1818 NINNNLVNYRLK
+1818 NLVNDKLK

-1839 ISKIEADNINNKYSN
+1839 ISKIEADNINNA
-1854 KGYLDNE
+1854 

-1872 LITKEGAQG
+1872 LITKESAQG

-1893 NAVGRRMKTSI
+1893 NAVGRRMETSI

-1915 ENDEAKAEN
+1915 ENDEAKAED
-1924 VAVMPP
+1924 VTVMPP

>member
-44 AMLNANQEDNLNWEN
+44 AMLNANQEDNLNWGN
-59 ETDFEVNR
+59 ETGFEVDPDNL
-67 EEIQGGGFQVPKIEG
+67 QSNGFEVPKVEG
-82 RAIYCTERDVT
+82 RAIYCTERGVT
-93 LAMTSAMWRGESNEY
+93 LAMNSNMYRGTNTAYS
-108 TYYWSTPKVEN
+108 YYNWGPKIVSN
-119 IFNPANVDKEG
+119 IFDPANG
-130 RIWSK
+130 NLWSR
-135 ELSKNEIDAINSTG
+135 ELTDTEIRAINNVK
-149 DFVNSLDSAIR
+149 DFGLLATIR

-239 YNEAIKYGKFKERV
+239 YNEAKAYRRFKNGV
-253 NNALS
+253 NKALS
-258 NDGNYATNLTDV
+258 NGGSYATNLTDV

-275 EYYTSNSNKYIKV
+275 EYYTSNSNEYIKV

-298 KYLNEEII
+298 KYKDEKII

-328 KIKVNKII
+328 KIKVEKII
-336 TDDKIANTKNFR
+336 TNDNERNTKNFK

-399 AKGEECVK
+399 AKGEKCVK
-407 NGISYQISEGSLE
+407 NGISYQISEDSL
-420 KKNRITRLKPNKD
+420 KKINGKTKLKPDANNK
-433 KKIKFEA
+433 IEFEA

-447 EFNGERELKEF
+447 EFNGERKLKEF

-473 YYVSIRKIGEG
+473 YSINMRKIYEDENGVEH
-484 GKGLE
+484 GLK
-489 GAEFLINGVSYG
+489 GAEFLINGLLTYVSD
-501 TNEDGYI
+501 EDGYI
-508 ENEDGDILMEQL
+508 LRSHQV

-563 VDRIEIVSSNSNAK
+563 VDRIEIVSANSNAK
-577 VTFNKENKTITV
+577 VTFNKENQTITV

-594 EKPDPNNPND
+594 KANPENPDD

-614 KVDEQGKGLAGAKF
+614 KVNEQGNGLAGAKF

-658 LNSEE
+658 LNSEG

-877 TGGKNTGTGTNTG
+877 AGGKNTGTGTNTG

-903 KWKTN
+903 KWKAN
-908 SKASELETNTG
+908 SKASEFETNTG

-994 DGYKYNKYGTLDYD
+994 DGYKYNEYGTLDYD

-1054 DDEAWNKL
+1054 DNEAWNKL

-1124 TTSNGNSLTTP
+1124 TTNTKNGNSDKTV
-1135 FNSKEKALYYIKDY
+1135 FNGKTYALDSIKDY
-1149 MNDYTN
+1149 INDYTN
-1155 AIKENNGKINL
+1155 AIKDNNGKINL

-1225 TQIIEVVDYY
+1225 TQITEVVDYY

-1245 VNTNGKNISN
+1245 VNTNGKNISK

-1353 AGLIDVNSTPGNLET
+1353 AGLVDVNSTPGNLET

-1390 TIDDGDD
+1390 TITDDGDD
-1397 PTPPDSDTPP
+1397 PTPPDNPNNP
-1407 DSNTPIDSTNIISG
+1407 TPIDSTNTISG
-1421 CVWEDAKTG
+1421 CVWEDNNK
-1430 KASLGNGIRDSGEK
+1430 NGIRDSGEEK
-1444 RIAGVKVALCTRE
+1444 IAGVKVALCKKYERDDGTQQVAGDE
-1457 DKINDQLSTG
+1457 KLGWIKEYNDKLKLYNKEYIYKSVGEYTTG
-1467 EKQVDWIQRY
+1467 EDG
-1477 NEKNYNKYTYKV
+1477 TYSFE
-1489 VKEETTDQNGEYSF
+1489 VKES
-1503 KDVEKG
+1503 G

-1524 LTNNKE
+1524 LTNDE
-1530 NETNKILGKTGSNTK
+1530 DNETYKVLVERRGKNEK

-1643 KTQKIKIEGRRGGE
+1643 KTQKIKIEGRKNGE

-1696 TQTAEAKGN
+1696 TQTAEATKGN

-1712 KSNRSTTKG
+1712 KSNRIATKG

-1749 NKLNDYVEYEGL
+1749 NEKNDDYVEYEGL
-1761 EYYAKGRTNSENK
+1761 EYYAKGRTNSGIK

-1839 ISKIEADNINNKYSN
+1839 ISKIEADNINNA
-1854 KGYLDNE
+1854 

-1893 NAVGRRMKTSI
+1893 NAVGRRMETSI

-1930 FGIGQVFYYIL
+1930 FGIGQVFYYVL

>member
-44 AMLNANQEDNLNWEN
+44 AMLNANQEDNLNWGN
-59 ETDFEVNR
+59 ETGFEVDPDNL
-67 EEIQGGGFQVPKIEG
+67 QSNGFEVPKVEG
-82 RAIYCTERDVT
+82 RAIYCTERGVT
-93 LAMTSAMWRGESNEY
+93 LAMNSNMYRGTNTAYS
-108 TYYWSTPKVEN
+108 YYNWGPKIVSN
-119 IFNPANVDKEG
+119 IFDPANG
-130 RIWSK
+130 MWSK
-135 ELSKNEIDAINSTG
+135 TLTDDEIKAINNVK
-149 DFVNSLDSAIR
+149 DFGLLATIR

-239 YNEAIKYGKFKERV
+239 YNEAKAYRRFKNGV
-253 NNALS
+253 NKALS
-258 NDGNYATNLTDV
+258 NGGSYATNLTDV

-275 EYYTSNSNKYIKV
+275 EYYTSNSNEYIKV

-298 KYLNEEII
+298 KYKDEKII

-328 KIKVNKII
+328 KIKVEKII
-336 TDDKIANTKNFR
+336 TNDNERNTKNFK

-399 AKGEECVK
+399 AKGEKCVK
-407 NGISYQISEGSLE
+407 NGISYQISKDSL
-420 KKNRITRLKPNKD
+420 KKINGKTKLKPDANNK
-433 KKIKFEA
+433 IEFEA

-447 EFNGERELKEF
+447 EFNGERKLKEF
-458 TLDLGTVQPPSKEGS
+458 TLDLGTVQPPPKEGS
-473 YYVSIRKIGEG
+473 YSINMRKIDEN

-489 GAEFLINGVSYG
+489 GAKFLINGLLTDVSDK
-501 TNEDGYI
+501 DGYI
-508 ENEDGDILMEQL
+508 LRGHQV

-529 TVEEKSAPEGYITQ
+529 TVEEKSAPVGYIVQ

-563 VDRIEIVSSNSNAK
+563 VDRIEIVSSNSNAE
-577 VTFNKENKTITV
+577 VTFNKEDQTITV

-594 EKPDPNNPND
+594 KANPENPDD

-614 KVDEQGKGLAGAKF
+614 KVNEQGNGLAGAKF

-658 LNSEE
+658 LNSEG

-903 KWKTN
+903 KWKAN
-908 SKASELETNTG
+908 SKASEYETNTG
-919 KNTIEGRQTFNNRFA
+919 RITIEGRQTFNNRFA

-1054 DDEAWNKL
+1054 DNEAWNKL

-1135 FNSKEKALYYIKDY
+1135 FNSKEKALYNIKDY

-1155 AIKENNGKINL
+1155 AIKDNNGKINL

-1225 TQIIEVVDYY
+1225 TQITEVVDYY

-1245 VNTNGKNISN
+1245 VNTNGKNISK

-1305 MALQGFEGYI
+1305 MTLQGFEGYI

-1353 AGLIDVNSTPGNLET
+1353 AGLVDVNSTPGNLET

-1390 TIDDGDD
+1390 TITDD
-1397 PTPPDSDTPP
+1397 PTPPDPDTPP
-1407 DSNTPIDSTNIISG
+1407 DPNTPIDSTNIISG
-1421 CVWEDAKTG
+1421 CVWEDNNK
-1430 KASLGNGIRDSGEK
+1430 NGIRDSGEEK
-1444 RIAGVKVALCTRE
+1444 IAGVKVALCTR
-1457 DKINDQLSTG
+1457 INDQLGTG

-1489 VKEETTDQNGEYSF
+1489 VKEETTDQNGEYRF

-1509 DYYVLFGYG
+1509 YYYVLFGYG

-1545 SYNGQDYKSTIFQAG
+1545 SYNGQDYKSTIFQANL
-1560 FENGYDIE
+1560 ENGEYDLEKIKE
-1568 NVDYDKSLNEAH
+1568 YDKNLNDKY
-1580 VSKAID
+1580 VSDAID
-1586 DWARVEEVNK
+1586 DWERVKEVNE

-1643 KTQKIKIEGRRGGE
+1643 KTPKIEVTEVKDGE
-1657 KIENVDLGLVER
+1657 RIPNVDLGLVER
-1669 PITQLQIT
+1669 PKTQLQIT

-1696 TQTAEAKGN
+1696 TQTAEATKGN
-1705 EIKNVIW
+1705 ETKNVIW

-1749 NKLNDYVEYEGL
+1749 NEKNDDYVEYEGL
-1761 EYYAKGRTNSENK
+1761 EYYAKGRTNSGIK

-1793 KTQSGDWNSIT
+1793 KTQSGDWNAIT

-1839 ISKIEADNINNKYSN
+1839 ISKIEADNINNA
-1854 KGYLDNE
+1854 

-1872 LITKEGAQG
+1872 LITKESAQG

-1893 NAVGRRMKTSI
+1893 NAVGRRMETSI

-1915 ENDEAKAEN
+1915 ENDEAKAED

-1930 FGIGQVFYYIL
+1930 FGIGQVFYYVL

>member
-19 AGLIL
+19 TGLIL

-44 AMLNANQEDNLNWEN
+44 AMLNANQEDNLNWGN
-59 ETDFEVNR
+59 ETGFEVDPDN
-67 EEIQGGGFQVPKIEG
+67 IQSNGFEVPKVEG
-82 RAIYCTERDVT
+82 RAIYCTQRDVT
-93 LAMTSAMWRGESNEY
+93 LAMTSAMWRGESSAY
-108 TYYWSTPKVEN
+108 TYYWSTPKVED
-119 IFNPANVDKEG
+119 IFNPANG
-130 RIWSK
+130 NLWSRK
-135 ELSKNEIDAINSTG
+135 LTDTEIRAINN
-149 DFVNSLDSAIR
+149 VNNFGLPATIR

-239 YNEAIKYGKFKERV
+239 YNEAKAYGRFKNGV
-253 NNALS
+253 NKALS
-258 NDGNYATNLTDV
+258 NGGSYATNLTDV

-275 EYYTSNSNKYIKV
+275 EYYTSNSNEYIKV

-298 KYLNEEII
+298 KYKDEKII

-328 KIKVNKII
+328 KIKVEKII
-336 TDDKIANTKNFR
+336 TNDNERNTKNFK

-372 EKEFYILIPKTELEA
+372 EKEFYILIPKTELED

-399 AKGEECVK
+399 AKGEKCVK
-407 NGISYQISEGSLE
+407 NGISYQISEDSL
-420 KKNRITRLKPNKD
+420 KKSNGKTKLKLDAN
-433 KKIKFEA
+433 KKIEFEA

-447 EFNGERELKEF
+447 EFNGERKLKEF

-473 YYVSIRKIGEG
+473 YSINMRKIDEKGD
-484 GKGLE
+484 GLE
-489 GAEFLINGVSYG
+489 GAEFLINGLLTYVSDK
-501 TNEDGYI
+501 DGYI
-508 ENEDGDILMEQL
+508 LRSHQV

-529 TVEEKSAPEGYITQ
+529 TVEEKSTPEGYITQ

-563 VDRIEIVSSNSNAK
+563 VDRIEIVSANSNAK
-577 VTFNKENKTITV
+577 VTFNKENQTITV

-594 EKPDPNNPND
+594 KANPENPDD

-614 KVDEQGKGLAGAKF
+614 KVNEQGNGLAGAKF

-651 GQTPILG
+651 GQIPILG
-658 LNSEE
+658 LNSEG

-770 NLENIKVSLYTEDM
+770 NLENIKVSLYTGDM

-872 GNSGS
+872 GNSGN

-903 KWKTN
+903 KWKAN
-908 SKASELETNTG
+908 SKASEYETNTG
-919 KNTIEGRQTFNNRFA
+919 RITIEGRQTFNNRFA

-1019 GLISQKIKEFIV
+1019 GLISQKVKEFIV

-1054 DDEAWNKL
+1054 DNEAWNKL

-1135 FNSKEKALYYIKDY
+1135 FNSKEKALYNIKDY

-1155 AIKENNGKINL
+1155 AIKDNNGKINL

-1225 TQIIEVVDYY
+1225 TQITEVVDYY

-1305 MALQGFEGYI
+1305 MALQGFGGYI

-1353 AGLIDVNSTPGNLET
+1353 AGLVDVNSTPGNLET

-1390 TIDDGDD
+1390 TITDD
-1397 PTPPDSDTPP
+1397 PTPPDPDTPP
-1407 DSNTPIDSTNIISG
+1407 DPNTPIDSTNIISG

-1457 DKINDQLSTG
+1457 DKINDQLSKG

-1503 KDVEKG
+1503 KDVKKG

-1518 LDDATV
+1518 LDDATI

-1545 SYNGQDYKSTIFQAG
+1545 SYNGQDYKSTIFQANL
-1560 FENGYDIE
+1560 ENGEYDLEKIKE
-1568 NVDYDKSLNEAH
+1568 YDKNLNDKY
-1580 VSKAID
+1580 VSDAID
-1586 DWARVEEVNK
+1586 DWERVKEVNE

-1643 KTQKIKIEGRRGGE
+1643 KTPKIEVTEVKGGE
-1657 KIENVDLGLVER
+1657 RIPNVDLGLVER

-1696 TQTAEAKGN
+1696 TQTAEATKGN

-1712 KSNRSTTKG
+1712 KSNRIATKG

-1741 QITYKMQI
+1741 QIMYKMQI
-1749 NKLNDYVEYEGL
+1749 NELKNYVEYEGL
-1761 EYYAKGRTNSENK
+1761 EYYAKGRTNSGIK

-1793 KTQSGDWNSIT
+1793 KTQSGDWNAIT
-1804 DINEIIPAEEKDGE
+1804 DINEIIPAEEKDDE

-1839 ISKIEADNINNKYSN
+1839 ICKIERPNNTEDK
-1854 KGYLDNE
+1854 E
-1861 YLNNNMLTISQ
+1861 AYLNNNMLTISQ

-1930 FGIGQVFYYIL
+1930 FGIGQVFYYVL
-1941 TIVIAG
+1941 TVVIAG

>member
-44 AMLNANQEDNLNWEN
+44 AMLNANQEDNLNWGN
-59 ETDFEVNR
+59 ETGFEVNPDN
-67 EEIQGGGFQVPKIEG
+67 IQSNGFEVPKVEG
-82 RAIYCTERDVT
+82 RAIYCTQRDVT
-93 LAMTSAMWRGESNEY
+93 LAMTSAMWRGESSAY
-108 TYYWSTPKVEN
+108 TYYWSTPKVED
-119 IFNPANVDKEG
+119 IFNPANG
-130 RIWSK
+130 NLWSR
-135 ELSKNEIDAINSTG
+135 ELTDTEISAINN
-149 DFVNSLDSAIR
+149 VNNFGLPATIR

-219 KLDGSKAEFVR
+219 KLDGSKAQFVR
-230 SDIEAIKQL
+230 DNVDAIKQL

-298 KYLNEEII
+298 KYKDEKII

-336 TDDKIANTKNFR
+336 TDDEVNNTKNFK

-361 EHTTDFMRPSS
+361 EHTKTAMKPSS

-399 AKGEECVK
+399 AKGEKCVK
-407 NGISYQISEGSLE
+407 NGISYQISEDSL
-420 KKNRITRLKPNKD
+420 KKSNGKTKLKPDAN
-433 KKIKFEA
+433 KKIEFEA

-447 EFNGERELKEF
+447 EFNGERKLKEF

-473 YYVSIRKIGEG
+473 YSINMRKIYEDENGVEH
-484 GKGLE
+484 GLE
-489 GAEFLINGVSYG
+489 GAEFLINGLLTYVSD
-501 TNEDGYI
+501 EDGYI
-508 ENEDGDILMEQL
+508 LRGQQI

-529 TVEEKSAPEGYITQ
+529 TVEEKIAPAGYIVQ

-563 VDRIEIVSSNSNAK
+563 VDRIEIVSSNSNAE
-577 VTFNKENKTITV
+577 VTFNKEDQTITV
-589 QIKNI
+589 KIKNI
-594 EKPDPNNPND
+594 KNPNPDNPDD
-604 LLDTYEIKAK
+604 LLNTYKIKAK
-614 KVDEQGKGLAGAKF
+614 KVDEQGNGLAGAKF
-628 NITWPTGKTSEAT
+628 KITWPTGKTSEAT

-651 GQTPILG
+651 GQTPTLL
-658 LNSEE
+658 LNSEG

-696 IDGTDKYGITGIIN
+696 IDGTDKYGITIVN
-710 VNAPEGVTIELNGRG
+710 VNTPEGVIIGLSGSG
-725 EISIVIPNQ
+725 EISIVISNQ
-734 KDIKLI
+734 KDIPLI

-791 ADSVTNIYNRINP
+791 DDSVTNIYNRINP

-903 KWKTN
+903 KWKAN

-994 DGYKYNKYGTLDYD
+994 DGYKYNQYGTLDYD

-1124 TTSNGNSLTTP
+1124 TTNTKNGNSDKTV
-1135 FNSKEKALYYIKDY
+1135 FNGKTYALDSIKDY
-1149 MNDYTN
+1149 INDYTN
-1155 AIKENNGKINL
+1155 AIKDNNGKINL

-1225 TQIIEVVDYY
+1225 TQITEVVDYY

-1245 VNTNGKNISN
+1245 VNTNGKNISK

-1353 AGLIDVNSTPGNLET
+1353 AGLVDVNSTPGNLET

-1390 TIDDGDD
+1390 TITDDGDD
-1397 PTPPDSDTPP
+1397 PTPPDP
-1407 DSNTPIDSTNIISG
+1407 NTPIDSTNTISG
-1421 CVWEDAKTG
+1421 CVWEDNNK
-1430 KASLGNGIRDSGEK
+1430 NGIRDSGEEK
-1444 RIAGVKVALCTRE
+1444 EKIAGVKVALCKKYERNDSTQQAAGDE
-1457 DKINDQLSTG
+1457 KLGWIKEYNDKRYNKEYIYKSVADEYTTG
-1467 EKQVDWIQRY
+1467 EDG
-1477 NEKNYNKYTYKV
+1477 KYSFE
-1489 VKEETTDQNGEYSF
+1489 VKES
-1503 KDVEKG
+1503 G

-1524 LTNNKE
+1524 LTNDE
-1530 NETNKILGKTGSNTK
+1530 DNETYKVLVERRGRNEK

-1657 KIENVDLGLVER
+1657 RIENVDLGLVER

-1749 NKLNDYVEYEGL
+1749 NELNDYVEYEGL
-1761 EYYAKGRTNSENK
+1761 EYYAKGRTNSGIK

-1793 KTQSGDWNSIT
+1793 KTQSGDWNAIT

-1930 FGIGQVFYYIL
+1930 FGIGQVFYYVL

>member
-44 AMLNANQEDNLNWEN
+44 AMLNANQEDNLNWGN
-59 ETDFEVNR
+59 ETGFEVDPDN
-67 EEIQGGGFQVPKIEG
+67 IQSNGFEVPKVEG
-82 RAIYCTERDVT
+82 RAIYCTQRDVT
-93 LAMTSAMWRGESNEY
+93 LAMTSAMWRGESSAY
-108 TYYWSTPKVEN
+108 TYYWSTPKVED
-119 IFNPANVDKEG
+119 IFNPANG
-130 RIWSK
+130 NLWSRK
-135 ELSKNEIDAINSTG
+135 LTDTEISAINNANNFGLPAT
-149 DFVNSLDSAIR
+149 IR

-194 QIVMWMLQITGGI
+194 QIVMWMLIDGGV
-207 NVDNAETIIAKL
+207 NTENAETIIER
-219 KLDGSKAEFVR
+219 LDIDGGKAQFVR
-230 SDIEAIKQL
+230 DNVDAIKQL
-239 YNEAIKYGKFKERV
+239 YYEAIAYGKFKERV

-275 EYYTSNSNKYIKV
+275 EYYPSNSKEYIKV

-298 KYLNEEII
+298 KYKDEKII

-336 TDDKIANTKNFR
+336 TDDEVNNTKNFK

-361 EHTTDFMRPSS
+361 EHTKTAMKPSS

-399 AKGEECVK
+399 AKGEKCVK
-407 NGISYQISEGSLE
+407 NGISYQISEDSL
-420 KKNRITRLKPNKD
+420 KKSNGKTKLKPDAN
-433 KKIKFEA
+433 KKIEFEA

-447 EFNGERELKEF
+447 EFNGERKLKEF

-473 YYVSIRKIGEG
+473 YSINMRKIYEDENGVEH
-484 GKGLE
+484 GLK
-489 GAEFLINGVSYG
+489 GAEFLINGLLTYVSD
-501 TNEDGYI
+501 EDGYI
-508 ENEDGDILMEQL
+508 LRSHQV

-563 VDRIEIVSSNSNAK
+563 VDRIEIVSANSNAK
-577 VTFNKENKTITV
+577 VTFNKENQTITV

-594 EKPDPNNPND
+594 KANPENPDD

-614 KVDEQGKGLAGAKF
+614 KVNEQGNGLAGAKF

-651 GQTPILG
+651 GQIPILG
-658 LNSEE
+658 LNSEG

-872 GNSGS
+872 GNSGN

-903 KWKTN
+903 KWKAN
-908 SKASELETNTG
+908 SKASEYETNTG
-919 KNTIEGRQTFNNRFA
+919 RITIEGRQTFNNRFA

-1019 GLISQKIKEFIV
+1019 GLISQKVKEFIV

-1054 DDEAWNKL
+1054 DNEAWNKL

-1135 FNSKEKALYYIKDY
+1135 FNSKEKALYNIKDY

-1155 AIKENNGKINL
+1155 AIKDNNGKINL

-1225 TQIIEVVDYY
+1225 TQITEVVDYY

-1353 AGLIDVNSTPGNLET
+1353 AGLVDVNSTPGNLET

-1390 TIDDGDD
+1390 TITDD
-1397 PTPPDSDTPP
+1397 PTPPDPDTPP
-1407 DSNTPIDSTNIISG
+1407 DPNTPIDYTNIISG

-1503 KDVEKG
+1503 KDVKKG

-1518 LDDATV
+1518 LDDATI

-1545 SYNGQDYKSTIFQAG
+1545 SYNGQDYKSTIFQANL
-1560 FENGYDIE
+1560 ENGEYDLEKIKE
-1568 NVDYDKSLNEAH
+1568 YDKNLNDKY
-1580 VSKAID
+1580 VSDAID
-1586 DWARVEEVNK
+1586 DWERVKEVNE

-1643 KTQKIKIEGRRGGE
+1643 KTPKIEVTEVKGGE
-1657 KIENVDLGLVER
+1657 RISNVDLGLVER

-1696 TQTAEAKGN
+1696 TQTAEATKGN

-1712 KSNRSTTKG
+1712 KSNRIATKG

-1741 QITYKMQI
+1741 QIMYKMQI
-1749 NKLNDYVEYEGL
+1749 NELKNYVEYEGL
-1761 EYYAKGRTNSENK
+1761 EYYAKGRTNSGIK

-1793 KTQSGDWNSIT
+1793 KTQSGDWNAIT
-1804 DINEIIPAEEKDGE
+1804 DINEIIPAEEKDDE

-1839 ISKIEADNINNKYSN
+1839 ISKIEADNINNKYLN
-1854 KGYLDNE
+1854 NE

-1893 NAVGRRMKTSI
+1893 NAVGRRMETSI

-1930 FGIGQVFYYIL
+1930 FGIGQVFYYVL

>member
-38 YKEIYS
+38 YKEVYS
-44 AMLNANQEDNLNWEN
+44 AMLNANQEDNLNWGN
-59 ETDFEVNR
+59 ETGFEVDPDN
-67 EEIQGGGFQVPKIEG
+67 IQSNGFEVPKVEG
-82 RAIYCTERDVT
+82 RAIYCTERGVT
-93 LAMTSAMWRGESNEY
+93 LAMNSNMYRGTNKAYS
-108 TYYWSTPKVEN
+108 YYNWGPKIVSN
-119 IFNPANVDKEG
+119 IFDPANG
-130 RIWSK
+130 MWSK
-135 ELSKNEIDAINSTG
+135 TLTDDEIEAINNVK
-149 DFVNSLDSAIR
+149 DFGLLATIR

-194 QIVMWMLQITGGI
+194 QIVMWMLIDGGV
-207 NVDNAETIIAKL
+207 NTENAETIIER
-219 KLDGSKAEFVR
+219 LDIDGGKAQFVR
-230 SDIEAIKQL
+230 DNVDAIKQL
-239 YNEAIKYGKFKERV
+239 YYEAIAYGKFKERV

-275 EYYTSNSNKYIKV
+275 EYYPSNSKEYIKV

-298 KYLNEEII
+298 KYKDEKII

-336 TDDKIANTKNFR
+336 TDDEVNNTKNFK

-361 EHTTDFMRPSS
+361 EHTKTAMKPSS

-399 AKGEECVK
+399 AKGEKCVK
-407 NGISYQISEGSLE
+407 NGISYQISEDSL
-420 KKNRITRLKPNKD
+420 KKSNGKTKLKPDAN
-433 KKIKFEA
+433 KKIEFEA

-447 EFNGERELKEF
+447 EFNGERKLKEF

-473 YYVSIRKIGEG
+473 YSINMRKIYEDENGVEH
-484 GKGLE
+484 GLE
-489 GAEFLINGVSYG
+489 GAEFLINGLLTYVSD
-501 TNEDGYI
+501 EDGYI
-508 ENEDGDILMEQL
+508 LRGQQI

-529 TVEEKSAPEGYITQ
+529 TVEEKIAPAGYIVQ

-563 VDRIEIVSSNSNAK
+563 VDRIEIVSSNSNAE
-577 VTFNKENKTITV
+577 VTFNKEDQTITV
-589 QIKNI
+589 KIKNI
-594 EKPDPNNPND
+594 KNPNPDNPDD
-604 LLDTYEIKAK
+604 LLNTYKIKAK
-614 KVDEQGKGLAGAKF
+614 KVDEQGNGLAGAKF
-628 NITWPTGKTSEAT
+628 KITWPTGKTSEAT

-651 GQTPILG
+651 GQTPTLL
-658 LNSEE
+658 LNSEG

-696 IDGTDKYGITGIIN
+696 IDGTDKYGITIVN
-710 VNAPEGVTIELNGRG
+710 VNTPEGVIIGLSGSG
-725 EISIVIPNQ
+725 EISIVISNQ
-734 KDIKLI
+734 KDIPLI

-791 ADSVTNIYNRINP
+791 DDSVTNIYNRINP

-1353 AGLIDVNSTPGNLET
+1353 AGLVDVNSTPGNLET

-1390 TIDDGDD
+1390 TITDD
-1397 PTPPDSDTPP
+1397 PTPPDPDTPP
-1407 DSNTPIDSTNIISG
+1407 DPNTPIDSTNIISG

-1503 KDVEKG
+1503 KDVKKG

-1518 LDDATV
+1518 LDDATI

-1545 SYNGQDYKSTIFQAG
+1545 SYNGQDYKSTIFQANL
-1560 FENGYDIE
+1560 ENGEYDLEEIKE
-1568 NVDYDKSLNEAH
+1568 YDKNLNDKY
-1580 VSKAID
+1580 VSDAID
-1586 DWARVEEVNK
+1586 DWDRVKEVNE

-1607 VLASPTKVPTYL
+1607 VLESPTKVPTYL

-1643 KTQKIKIEGRRGGE
+1643 KTPKIEVTEVKGGE
-1657 KIENVDLGLVER
+1657 RIPNVDLGLVER

-1696 TQTAEAKGN
+1696 TQTAEAT
-1705 EIKNVIW
+1705 KNVIW
-1712 KSNRSTTKG
+1712 KSNRIATKG

-1749 NKLNDYVEYEGL
+1749 NEKNDDYVEYEGL
-1761 EYYAKGRTNSENK
+1761 EYYAKGRTNSGIK

-1839 ISKIEADNINNKYSN
+1839 ISKIEANNIN
-1854 KGYLDNE
+1854 NE
-1861 YLNNNMLTISQ
+1861 YLNHNMLTISQ

-1893 NAVGRRMKTSI
+1893 NAVGRRMETSI
-1904 VGNFNPANDPV
+1904 VGNFNPANNPV
-1915 ENDEAKAEN
+1915 ENDEAKAED

>member
-44 AMLNANQEDNLNWEN
+44 AMLNANQEDNLNWGN
-59 ETDFEVNR
+59 ETGFEVDPDNL
-67 EEIQGGGFQVPKIEG
+67 QSNGFEVPKVEG
-82 RAIYCTERDVT
+82 RAIYCTERGVT
-93 LAMTSAMWRGESNEY
+93 LAMNSNMYRGTNTAYS
-108 TYYWSTPKVEN
+108 YYNWGPKIVSN
-119 IFNPANVDKEG
+119 IFDPANG
-130 RIWSK
+130 NLWSRK
-135 ELSKNEIDAINSTG
+135 LTDTEIRAINNVK
-149 DFVNSLDSAIR
+149 DFGLLATIR

-219 KLDGSKAEFVR
+219 KLDGSKAKFVR

-239 YNEAIKYGKFKERV
+239 YNEAKAYRRFKNGV
-253 NNALS
+253 NKALS
-258 NDGNYATNLTDV
+258 NGGSYATNLTDV
-270 DNITS
+270 DNMTS
-275 EYYTSNSNKYIKV
+275 EYYTSNSNEYIKV

-298 KYLNEEII
+298 KYKDEKII

-328 KIKVNKII
+328 KIKVEKII
-336 TDDKIANTKNFR
+336 TNDNERNTKNFR

-372 EKEFYILIPKTELEA
+372 EKEFYILIPKTELED

-399 AKGEECVK
+399 AKGEKCVK
-407 NGISYQISEGSLE
+407 NGISYQISEDSL
-420 KKNRITRLKPNKD
+420 KKSNGKTKLKPDANNK
-433 KKIKFEA
+433 IEFEA

-447 EFNGERELKEF
+447 EFNGERKLKEF

-473 YYVSIRKIGEG
+473 YSINMRKIDEKGD
-484 GKGLE
+484 GLE
-489 GAEFLINGVSYG
+489 GAEFLINGLLTYVSDK
-501 TNEDGYI
+501 DGYI
-508 ENEDGDILMEQL
+508 LRSHQV

-563 VDRIEIVSSNSNAK
+563 VDRIEIVSANSNAK
-577 VTFNKENKTITV
+577 VTFNKENQTITV

-594 EKPDPNNPND
+594 KANPENPDD
-604 LLDTYEIKAK
+604 LLDTYEIKAR
-614 KVDEQGKGLAGAKF
+614 KVNEQGNGLAGAKF

-651 GQTPILG
+651 GQTPMLE
-658 LNSEE
+658 LNSEG

-791 ADSVTNIYNRINP
+791 DDSVTNIYNRINP

-903 KWKTN
+903 KWKAN
-908 SKASELETNTG
+908 SKASEYETNTG
-919 KNTIEGRQTFNNRFA
+919 RITIEGRQTFNNRFA

-1054 DDEAWNKL
+1054 DNEAWNKL

-1135 FNSKEKALYYIKDY
+1135 FNSKEKALYNIKDY

-1155 AIKENNGKINL
+1155 AIKDNNGKINL

-1189 KYYDRPIKQSEYMG
+1189 KYYDRPIKQSEYIG

-1225 TQIIEVVDYY
+1225 TQITEVVDYY

-1245 VNTNGKNISN
+1245 VNTNGKNISK

-1305 MALQGFEGYI
+1305 MALQGFEGYV

-1353 AGLIDVNSTPGNLET
+1353 AGLVDVNSTPGNLET

-1390 TIDDGDD
+1390 TITDD
-1397 PTPPDSDTPP
+1397 PTPPDPDTPP
-1407 DSNTPIDSTNIISG
+1407 DPNTPIDSTNIISG
-1421 CVWEDAKTG
+1421 CVWEDNNK
-1430 KASLGNGIRDSGEK
+1430 NGIRDSGEEK
-1444 RIAGVKVALCTRE
+1444 IAGVKVALCTR
-1457 DKINDQLSTG
+1457 INDQLGAG

-1489 VKEETTDQNGEYSF
+1489 VKEETTDQNGEYRF

-1509 DYYVLFGYG
+1509 YYYVLFGYG

-1545 SYNGQDYKSTIFQAG
+1545 SYNGQDYKSTIFQANL
-1560 FENGYDIE
+1560 ENGEYDLEKIKE
-1568 NVDYDKSLNEAH
+1568 YDKNLNDKY
-1580 VSKAID
+1580 VSDAID
-1586 DWARVEEVNK
+1586 DWERVKEVNE

-1643 KTQKIKIEGRRGGE
+1643 KTPKIEVTEVKGGE
-1657 KIENVDLGLVER
+1657 RIPNVDLGLVER
-1669 PITQLQIT
+1669 PKTQLQIT

-1696 TQTAEAKGN
+1696 TQTAEATKGN
-1705 EIKNVIW
+1705 ETKNVIW
-1712 KSNRSTTKG
+1712 KSNRSATKG

-1749 NKLNDYVEYEGL
+1749 NELNDYVEYEGL
-1761 EYYAKGRTNSENK
+1761 EYYAKGRTNSGIK

-1793 KTQSGDWNSIT
+1793 KTQSGDWNAIT

-1839 ISKIEADNINNKYSN
+1839 ISKIEADNINNA
-1854 KGYLDNE
+1854 

-1893 NAVGRRMKTSI
+1893 NAVGRRMETSI

-1915 ENDEAKAEN
+1915 ENDEAKAED

-1930 FGIGQVFYYIL
+1930 FGIGQVFYYVL

>member
-44 AMLNANQEDNLNWEN
+44 AMLNANQEDNLNWGN
-59 ETDFEVNR
+59 ETGFEVDPDNL
-67 EEIQGGGFQVPKIEG
+67 QSNGFEVPKVEG
-82 RAIYCTERDVT
+82 RAIYCTERSVT
-93 LAMTSAMWRGESNEY
+93 LAMNSNMYRGTNTAYS
-108 TYYWSTPKVEN
+108 YYNWGPKIVSN
-119 IFNPANVDKEG
+119 IFDPANG
-130 RIWSK
+130 NLWSRK
-135 ELSKNEIDAINSTG
+135 LTDTEIRAINNVK
-149 DFVNSLDSAIR
+149 DFGLLATIR

-239 YNEAIKYGKFKERV
+239 YNEAKAYRGFKNGV
-253 NNALS
+253 NKALS
-258 NDGNYATNLTDV
+258 NGGSYATNLTDV

-275 EYYTSNSNKYIKV
+275 EYYTSNSNEYIKV

-298 KYLNEEII
+298 KYKDEKII

-328 KIKVNKII
+328 KIKVEKII
-336 TDDKIANTKNFR
+336 TNDNERNTKNFK

-399 AKGEECVK
+399 AKGEKCVK
-407 NGISYQISEGSLE
+407 NGISYKISKDSL
-420 KKNRITRLKPNKD
+420 KKCNGKTKLKPDADNKIEF
-433 KKIKFEA
+433 KA

-447 EFNGERELKEF
+447 EFNGERKLKEF

-473 YYVSIRKIGEG
+473 YSINMRKIDEKGD
-484 GKGLE
+484 GLE
-489 GAEFLINGVSYG
+489 GAEFLINGLLTYVSDK
-501 TNEDGYI
+501 DGYI
-508 ENEDGDILMEQL
+508 LRSHQV

-563 VDRIEIVSSNSNAK
+563 VDRIEIVSANSNAK
-577 VTFNKENKTITV
+577 VTFNKENQTITV

-594 EKPDPNNPND
+594 KANPDD

-614 KVDEQGKGLAGAKF
+614 KVNEQGNGLAGAKF

-651 GQTPILG
+651 GQTPMLG
-658 LNSEE
+658 LNSEG

-710 VNAPEGVTIELNGRG
+710 VNAPEGVTIEINGRG

-734 KDIKLI
+734 KNIKLI

-877 TGGKNTGTGTNTG
+877 AGGKNTGTGTNTG

-903 KWKTN
+903 KWKAN

-983 VAYVQDKIQLV
+983 VTYVQDKIQLV

-1031 ANGHYPNEA
+1031 ANRHYPNEA

-1054 DDEAWNKL
+1054 DNEAWNKL

-1124 TTSNGNSLTTP
+1124 TTNTKNGNSDKTV
-1135 FNSKEKALYYIKDY
+1135 FNGKTYALDSIKDY
-1149 MNDYTN
+1149 INDYTN
-1155 AIKENNGKINL
+1155 AIKDNNGKINL

-1225 TQIIEVVDYY
+1225 TQITEVVDYY

-1245 VNTNGKNISN
+1245 VNTNGKNISK

-1315 NIGEKTNI
+1315 NIGKKTNI

-1353 AGLIDVNSTPGNLET
+1353 AGLVDVNSTPGNLET

-1390 TIDDGDD
+1390 TITDD
-1397 PTPPDSDTPP
+1397 PTPPDH
-1407 DSNTPIDSTNIISG
+1407 NTPIDSTNIISG
-1421 CVWEDAKTG
+1421 CVWEDAKTE

-1444 RIAGVKVALCTRE
+1444 GIAGVKVALCKKYERNDSTQQAAGDE
-1457 DKINDQLSTG
+1457 KLGWIKEYNDK
-1467 EKQVDWIQRY
+1467 RY
-1477 NEKNYNKYTYKV
+1477 NKEYIYKSVADEYTTGKDGKYSFE
-1489 VKEETTDQNGEYSF
+1489 VKES
-1503 KDVEKG
+1503 G

-1524 LTNNKE
+1524 LTNDE
-1530 NETNKILGKTGSNTK
+1530 DNETNKILGKTGSNTK

-1643 KTQKIKIEGRRGGE
+1643 KTQKIKIEGRKNGE

-1696 TQTAEAKGN
+1696 TQTAEATKGN
-1705 EIKNVIW
+1705 ETKNVIW

-1749 NKLNDYVEYEGL
+1749 NELNDYVEYEGL
-1761 EYYAKGRTNSENK
+1761 EYYAKGRTNSGIK

-1793 KTQSGDWNSIT
+1793 KTQSGDWNAIT

-1839 ISKIEADNINNKYSN
+1839 ISKIEADNINNA
-1854 KGYLDNE
+1854 

-1872 LITKEGAQG
+1872 LITKESAQG

-1893 NAVGRRMKTSI
+1893 NAVGRRMETSI

-1915 ENDEAKAEN
+1915 ENDEAKAED

-1930 FGIGQVFYYIL
+1930 FGIGQVFYYVL

>member
-44 AMLNANQEDNLNWEN
+44 AMLNANQEDNLNWGN
-59 ETDFEVNR
+59 ETGFEVDPDN
-67 EEIQGGGFQVPKIEG
+67 IQSNGFEVPKVEG
-82 RAIYCTERDVT
+82 RAIYCTQRDVT
-93 LAMTSAMWRGESNEY
+93 LAMTSAMWRGESSAY
-108 TYYWSTPKVEN
+108 TYYWSTPKVED
-119 IFNPANVDKEG
+119 IFNPANG
-130 RIWSK
+130 NLWSRK
-135 ELSKNEIDAINSTG
+135 LTDTEISAINNANNFGLPAT
-149 DFVNSLDSAIR
+149 IR

-194 QIVMWMLQITGGI
+194 QIVMWMLQKITGGI

-219 KLDGSKAEFVR
+219 KLDGSKAKFVR

-239 YNEAIKYGKFKERV
+239 YNEAKAYRRFKNGV
-253 NNALS
+253 NKALS
-258 NDGNYATNLTDV
+258 NGGSYATNLTDV
-270 DNITS
+270 DNMTS
-275 EYYTSNSNKYIKV
+275 EYYTSNSNEYIKV

-298 KYLNEEII
+298 KYKDEKII

-328 KIKVNKII
+328 KIKVEKII
-336 TDDKIANTKNFR
+336 TNDNERNTKNFR

-372 EKEFYILIPKTELEA
+372 EKEFYILIPKTELED

-399 AKGEECVK
+399 AKGEKCVK
-407 NGISYQISEGSLE
+407 NGISYQISEDSL
-420 KKNRITRLKPNKD
+420 KKSNGKTKLKPDANNK
-433 KKIKFEA
+433 IEFEA

-447 EFNGERELKEF
+447 EFNGERKLKEF

-473 YYVSIRKIGEG
+473 YSINMRKIDE
-484 GKGLE
+484 KG
-489 GAEFLINGVSYG
+489 
-501 TNEDGYI
+501 D
-508 ENEDGDILMEQL
+508 
-520 INASGTETW
+520 
-529 TVEEKSAPEGYITQ
+529 
-543 PLKIVFNVY
+543 
-552 KVYNSTTNTYE
+552 
-563 VDRIEIVSSNSNAK
+563 
-577 VTFNKENKTITV
+577 
-589 QIKNI
+589 
-594 EKPDPNNPND
+594 
-604 LLDTYEIKAK
+604 
-614 KVDEQGKGLAGAKF
+614 GLAGAKF

-651 GQTPILG
+651 GQTPMLG
-658 LNSEE
+658 LNSEG

-903 KWKTN
+903 KWKAN
-908 SKASELETNTG
+908 SKASEYETNTG
-919 KNTIEGRQTFNNRFA
+919 RITIEGRQTFNNRFA

-1054 DDEAWNKL
+1054 DNEAWNKL

-1135 FNSKEKALYYIKDY
+1135 FNNKEKALYNIKDY

-1155 AIKENNGKINL
+1155 AIKDNNGKINL

-1189 KYYDRPIKQSEYMG
+1189 KYYDRPIKQSEYIG

-1225 TQIIEVVDYY
+1225 TQITEVVDYY

-1245 VNTNGKNISN
+1245 VNTNGKNISK

-1305 MALQGFEGYI
+1305 MALQGFEGYV

-1353 AGLIDVNSTPGNLET
+1353 AGLVDVNSTPGNLET

-1390 TIDDGDD
+1390 TITDD
-1397 PTPPDSDTPP
+1397 PTPPDPDTPP
-1407 DSNTPIDSTNIISG
+1407 DPNTPIDSTNIISG
-1421 CVWEDAKTG
+1421 CVWEDNNK
-1430 KASLGNGIRDSGEK
+1430 NGIRDSGEEK
-1444 RIAGVKVALCTRE
+1444 IAGVKVALCTR
-1457 DKINDQLSTG
+1457 INDQLDTG

-1489 VKEETTDQNGEYSF
+1489 VKEETTDQNGEYRF

-1509 DYYVLFGYG
+1509 YYYVLFGYG

-1545 SYNGQDYKSTIFQAG
+1545 SYNGQDYKSTIFQANL
-1560 FENGYDIE
+1560 ENGEYDLEKIKE
-1568 NVDYDKSLNEAH
+1568 YDKNLNDKY
-1580 VSKAID
+1580 VSDAID
-1586 DWARVEEVNK
+1586 DWERVKEVNE

-1643 KTQKIKIEGRRGGE
+1643 KTPKIEVTEVKGGE
-1657 KIENVDLGLVER
+1657 RIPNVDLGLVER
-1669 PITQLQIT
+1669 PKTQLQIT

-1696 TQTAEAKGN
+1696 TQTAEATKGN
-1705 EIKNVIW
+1705 ETKNVIW
-1712 KSNRSTTKG
+1712 KSNRSATKG
-1721 ITGGFIQLYLDEELM
+1721 ITGGFIQLYLDKELM

-1749 NKLNDYVEYEGL
+1749 NELNDYVEYEGL
-1761 EYYAKGRTNSENK
+1761 EYYAKGRTNSGIK

-1793 KTQSGDWNSIT
+1793 KTQSGDWNAIT

-1839 ISKIEADNINNKYSN
+1839 ISKIEADNINNA
-1854 KGYLDNE
+1854 

-1893 NAVGRRMKTSI
+1893 NAVGRRMETSI

-1915 ENDEAKAEN
+1915 ENDEAKAED

-1930 FGIGQVFYYIL
+1930 FGIGQVFYYVL

>member
-44 AMLNANQEDNLNWEN
+44 AMLNANQEDNLNWGN
-59 ETDFEVNR
+59 ETGFEVDPDNM
-67 EEIQGGGFQVPKIEG
+67 QSNGFEVPKVEG
-82 RAIYCTERDVT
+82 RAIYCTERGVT
-93 LAMTSAMWRGESNEY
+93 LAMNSNMYRGTNTAYS
-108 TYYWSTPKVEN
+108 YYNWGPKIVSN
-119 IFNPANVDKEG
+119 IFDPANG
-130 RIWSK
+130 NLWSR
-135 ELSKNEIDAINSTG
+135 ELTDTEISAINNVK
-149 DFVNSLDSAIR
+149 DFGLLATIR

-219 KLDGSKAEFVR
+219 KLDGSKAKFVR

-239 YNEAIKYGKFKERV
+239 YNEAKAYRRFKNGV
-253 NNALS
+253 NKALS
-258 NDGNYATNLTDV
+258 NGGSYATNLTDV
-270 DNITS
+270 DNMTS
-275 EYYTSNSNKYIKV
+275 EYYTSNSNEYIKV

-298 KYLNEEII
+298 KYKDEKII

-328 KIKVNKII
+328 KIKVEKII
-336 TDDKIANTKNFR
+336 TNDNERNTKNFR

-372 EKEFYILIPKTELEA
+372 EKEFYILIPKTELED

-399 AKGEECVK
+399 AKGEKCVK
-407 NGISYQISEGSLE
+407 NGISYQISEDSL
-420 KKNRITRLKPNKD
+420 KKSNGKTKLKPDANNK
-433 KKIKFEA
+433 IEFEA

-447 EFNGERELKEF
+447 EFNGERKLKEF

-473 YYVSIRKIGEG
+473 YSINMRKIDEKGD
-484 GKGLE
+484 GLE
-489 GAEFLINGVSYG
+489 GAEFLINGLLTYVSDK
-501 TNEDGYI
+501 DGYI
-508 ENEDGDILMEQL
+508 LRSHQV

-563 VDRIEIVSSNSNAK
+563 VDRIEIVSANSNAK
-577 VTFNKENKTITV
+577 VTFNKENQTITV

-594 EKPDPNNPND
+594 KANPENPDD
-604 LLDTYEIKAK
+604 LLDTYEIKAR
-614 KVDEQGKGLAGAKF
+614 KVNEQGNGLAGAKF

-651 GQTPILG
+651 GQTPMLG
-658 LNSEE
+658 LNSEG

-784 KLAELMP
+784 KPAELMP

-1149 MNDYTN
+1149 INDYTN
-1155 AIKENNGKINL
+1155 AIKDNNGKINL

-1225 TQIIEVVDYY
+1225 TQITEVVDYY

-1353 AGLIDVNSTPGNLET
+1353 AGLVDVNSTPGNLET

-1390 TIDDGDD
+1390 TITDD
-1397 PTPPDSDTPP
+1397 PTPPDPDTPP

-1421 CVWEDAKTG
+1421 CVWEDNNK
-1430 KASLGNGIRDSGEK
+1430 NGIRDSGED
-1444 RIAGVKVALCTRE
+1444 RIAGVKVALCKKYERNDSTQQAAGDE
-1457 DKINDQLSTG
+1457 KLGWIKEYNDKRYNKEYIYKSVADEYTTG
-1467 EKQVDWIQRY
+1467 EDG
-1477 NEKNYNKYTYKV
+1477 KYSFE
-1489 VKEETTDQNGEYSF
+1489 VKES
-1503 KDVEKG
+1503 G

-1586 DWARVEEVNK
+1586 DWDRVKEVNK

-1749 NKLNDYVEYEGL
+1749 NELNDYVEYEGL

-1804 DINEIIPAEEKDGE
+1804 DINEIIPTEEKDGE

-1930 FGIGQVFYYIL
+1930 FGIGQVFYYVL
-1941 TIVIAG
+1941 TVVIAG

>member
-44 AMLNANQEDNLNWEN
+44 AMLNANQEDNLNWGN
-59 ETDFEVNR
+59 ETGFEVDPDNM
-67 EEIQGGGFQVPKIEG
+67 QSNGFEVPKVEG
-82 RAIYCTERDVT
+82 RAIYCTERGVT
-93 LAMTSAMWRGESNEY
+93 LAMNSNMYRGTNTAYS
-108 TYYWSTPKVEN
+108 YYNWGPKIVSN
-119 IFNPANVDKEG
+119 IFDPANG
-130 RIWSK
+130 NLWSR
-135 ELSKNEIDAINSTG
+135 ELTDTEISAINNVK
-149 DFVNSLDSAIR
+149 DFGLLATIR

-239 YNEAIKYGKFKERV
+239 YNEAKAYRRFKNGV
-253 NNALS
+253 NKALS
-258 NDGNYATNLTDV
+258 NGGSYATNLTDV

-275 EYYTSNSNKYIKV
+275 EYYTSNSNEYIKV

-298 KYLNEEII
+298 KYKDEKII

-328 KIKVNKII
+328 KIKVEKII
-336 TDDKIANTKNFR
+336 TNDNERNTKNFR

-399 AKGEECVK
+399 AKGEKCVK
-407 NGISYQISEGSLE
+407 NGISYQISEDSL
-420 KKNRITRLKPNKD
+420 KKSNGKTKLKPDAN
-433 KKIKFEA
+433 KKIEFEA

-447 EFNGERELKEF
+447 EFNGERKLKEF

-473 YYVSIRKIGEG
+473 YSINMRKIYEDENGVEH
-484 GKGLE
+484 GLE
-489 GAEFLINGVSYG
+489 GAEFLINGLLTYVSDK
-501 TNEDGYI
+501 DGYI
-508 ENEDGDILMEQL
+508 LRGHQV

-529 TVEEKSAPEGYITQ
+529 TVEEKSAPVGYIVQ

-563 VDRIEIVSSNSNAK
+563 VDRIEIVSSNSNAE
-577 VTFNKENKTITV
+577 VTFNKEDQTITV

-594 EKPDPNNPND
+594 KANPENPDD

-614 KVDEQGKGLAGAKF
+614 KVNEQGNGLAGAKF

-658 LNSEE
+658 LNSEG

-903 KWKTN
+903 KWKAN

-1124 TTSNGNSLTTP
+1124 TTNTKNGNSDKTV
-1135 FNSKEKALYYIKDY
+1135 FNGKTYALDSIKDY
-1149 MNDYTN
+1149 INDYTN
-1155 AIKENNGKINL
+1155 AIKDNNGKINL

-1225 TQIIEVVDYY
+1225 TQITEVVDYY

-1245 VNTNGKNISN
+1245 VNTNGKNISK

-1353 AGLIDVNSTPGNLET
+1353 AGLVDVNSTPGNLET

-1390 TIDDGDD
+1390 TITDD
-1397 PTPPDSDTPP
+1397 PTPPDPDTPP
-1407 DSNTPIDSTNIISG
+1407 DPNTPIDSTNIISG
-1421 CVWEDAKTG
+1421 CVWEDNNK
-1430 KASLGNGIRDSGEK
+1430 NGIRDSGEEK
-1444 RIAGVKVALCTRE
+1444 IAGVKVALCKKYERDDGTQQVAGDE
-1457 DKINDQLSTG
+1457 KLGWIKEYNDKLKLYNKEYIYKSVGEYTTG
-1467 EKQVDWIQRY
+1467 EDG
-1477 NEKNYNKYTYKV
+1477 TYSFE
-1489 VKEETTDQNGEYSF
+1489 VKES
-1503 KDVEKG
+1503 G

-1524 LTNNKE
+1524 LTNDE
-1530 NETNKILGKTGSNTK
+1530 DNETYKVLVARRGKNEK

-1586 DWARVEEVNK
+1586 DWDRVKEVNK

-1696 TQTAEAKGN
+1696 TQTAEATKGN

-1712 KSNRSTTKG
+1712 KSNRSATKG
-1721 ITGGFIQLYLDEELM
+1721 ITGGLIHLYLDKELM

-1749 NKLNDYVEYEGL
+1749 NNLNDYVEYEGL

-1839 ISKIEADNINNKYSN
+1839 ISKIEADNINNA
-1854 KGYLDNE
+1854 

-1872 LITKEGAQG
+1872 LITKESAQG

-1893 NAVGRRMKTSI
+1893 NAVGRRMETSI

-1915 ENDEAKAEN
+1915 ENDEAKAED

-1930 FGIGQVFYYIL
+1930 FGIGQVFYYVL
-1941 TIVIAG
+1941 TVVIAG

>member
-44 AMLNANQEDNLNWEN
+44 AMLNANQEDNLNWGN
-59 ETDFEVNR
+59 ETGFEVDPDNL
-67 EEIQGGGFQVPKIEG
+67 QSNGFEVPKVEG
-82 RAIYCTERDVT
+82 RAIYCTERGVT
-93 LAMTSAMWRGESNEY
+93 LAMNSNMYRGTNTAYS
-108 TYYWSTPKVEN
+108 YYNWGPKIVSN
-119 IFNPANVDKEG
+119 IFDPANG
-130 RIWSK
+130 NLWSRK
-135 ELSKNEIDAINSTG
+135 LTDTEIRAINNVK
-149 DFVNSLDSAIR
+149 DFGLLATIR

-219 KLDGSKAEFVR
+219 KLDGSKAKFVR

-239 YNEAIKYGKFKERV
+239 YNEAKAYRRFKNGV
-253 NNALS
+253 NKALS
-258 NDGNYATNLTDV
+258 NGGSYATNLTDV
-270 DNITS
+270 DNMTS
-275 EYYTSNSNKYIKV
+275 EYYTSNSNEYIKV

-298 KYLNEEII
+298 KYKDEKII

-328 KIKVNKII
+328 KIKVEKII
-336 TDDKIANTKNFR
+336 TNDNERNTKNFR

-372 EKEFYILIPKTELEA
+372 EKEFYILIPKTELED

-399 AKGEECVK
+399 AKGEKCVK
-407 NGISYQISEGSLE
+407 NGISYQISEDSL
-420 KKNRITRLKPNKD
+420 KKSNGKTKLKPDANNK
-433 KKIKFEA
+433 IEFEA

-447 EFNGERELKEF
+447 EFNGERKLKEF

-473 YYVSIRKIGEG
+473 YSINMRKIDEKGD
-484 GKGLE
+484 GLE
-489 GAEFLINGVSYG
+489 GAEFLINGLLTYVSDK
-501 TNEDGYI
+501 DGYI
-508 ENEDGDILMEQL
+508 LRSHQV

-563 VDRIEIVSSNSNAK
+563 VDRIEIVSANSNAK
-577 VTFNKENKTITV
+577 VTFNKENQTITV

-594 EKPDPNNPND
+594 KANPENPDD

-614 KVDEQGKGLAGAKF
+614 KVNEQGNGLAGAKF

-651 GQTPILG
+651 GQTPMLG
-658 LNSEE
+658 LNSEG

-710 VNAPEGVTIELNGRG
+710 VNAPEGVTIEINGRG

-734 KDIKLI
+734 KNIKLI

-903 KWKTN
+903 KWKAN

-983 VAYVQDKIQLV
+983 VTYVQDKIQLV

-1031 ANGHYPNEA
+1031 ANRHYPNEA

-1054 DDEAWNKL
+1054 DNEAWNKL

-1124 TTSNGNSLTTP
+1124 TTNTKNGNSDKTV
-1135 FNSKEKALYYIKDY
+1135 FNGKTYALDSIKDY
-1149 MNDYTN
+1149 INDYTN
-1155 AIKENNGKINL
+1155 AIKDNNGKINL

-1225 TQIIEVVDYY
+1225 TQITEVVDYY

-1245 VNTNGKNISN
+1245 VNTNGKNISK

-1353 AGLIDVNSTPGNLET
+1353 AGLVDVNSTPGNLET

-1390 TIDDGDD
+1390 TITDD
-1397 PTPPDSDTPP
+1397 PTPPDH
-1407 DSNTPIDSTNIISG
+1407 NTPIDSTNIISG
-1421 CVWEDAKTG
+1421 CVWEDAKTE

-1444 RIAGVKVALCTRE
+1444 GIAGVKVALCKKYERNDSTQQAAGDE
-1457 DKINDQLSTG
+1457 KLGWIKEYNDK
-1467 EKQVDWIQRY
+1467 RY
-1477 NEKNYNKYTYKV
+1477 NKEYIYKSVADEYTTGKDGKYSFE
-1489 VKEETTDQNGEYSF
+1489 VKES
-1503 KDVEKG
+1503 G

-1524 LTNNKE
+1524 LTNDE
-1530 NETNKILGKTGSNTK
+1530 DNETNKILGKTGSNTK

-1643 KTQKIKIEGRRGGE
+1643 KTQKIKIEGRKNGE

-1696 TQTAEAKGN
+1696 TQTAEATKGN
-1705 EIKNVIW
+1705 ETKNVIW

-1749 NKLNDYVEYEGL
+1749 NELNDYVEYGGL
-1761 EYYAKGRTNSENK
+1761 EYYAKGRTNSGIK

-1793 KTQSGDWNSIT
+1793 KTQSGDWNAIT

-1839 ISKIEADNINNKYSN
+1839 ISKIEADNINNA
-1854 KGYLDNE
+1854 

-1872 LITKEGAQG
+1872 LITKESAQG

-1893 NAVGRRMKTSI
+1893 NAVGRRMETSI

-1915 ENDEAKAEN
+1915 ENDEAKAED

-1930 FGIGQVFYYIL
+1930 FGIGQVFYYVL

>member
-44 AMLNANQEDNLNWEN
+44 AMLNANQEDNLNWGN
-59 ETDFEVNR
+59 ETGFEVDPDN
-67 EEIQGGGFQVPKIEG
+67 IQSNGFEVPKVEG
-82 RAIYCTERDVT
+82 RAIYCTQRDVT
-93 LAMTSAMWRGESNEY
+93 LAMTSAMWRGESSAY
-108 TYYWSTPKVEN
+108 TYYWSTPKVED
-119 IFNPANVDKEG
+119 IFNPANG
-130 RIWSK
+130 NLWSRK
-135 ELSKNEIDAINSTG
+135 LTDTEISAINNANNFGLPAT
-149 DFVNSLDSAIR
+149 IR

-194 QIVMWMLQITGGI
+194 QIVMWMLQITSGI

-219 KLDGSKAEFVR
+219 KLDGSKAKFVR

-239 YNEAIKYGKFKERV
+239 YNEAKAYRRFKNGV
-253 NNALS
+253 NKALS
-258 NDGNYATNLTDV
+258 NGGSYATNLTDV
-270 DNITS
+270 DNMTS
-275 EYYTSNSNKYIKV
+275 EYYTSNSNEYIKV

-298 KYLNEEII
+298 KYKDEKII

-328 KIKVNKII
+328 KIKVEKII
-336 TDDKIANTKNFR
+336 TNDNERNTKNFR

-372 EKEFYILIPKTELEA
+372 EKEFYILIPKTELED

-399 AKGEECVK
+399 AKGEKCVK
-407 NGISYQISEGSLE
+407 NGISYQISEDSL
-420 KKNRITRLKPNKD
+420 KKSNGKTKLKPDANNK
-433 KKIKFEA
+433 IEFEA

-447 EFNGERELKEF
+447 EFNGERKLKEF

-473 YYVSIRKIGEG
+473 YSINMRKIDEKGD
-484 GKGLE
+484 GLE
-489 GAEFLINGVSYG
+489 GAEFLINGLLTYVSDK
-501 TNEDGYI
+501 DGYI
-508 ENEDGDILMEQL
+508 LRSHQV

-563 VDRIEIVSSNSNAK
+563 VDRIEIVSANSNAK
-577 VTFNKENKTITV
+577 VTFNKENQTITV

-594 EKPDPNNPND
+594 KANPENPDD
-604 LLDTYEIKAK
+604 LLDTYEIKAR
-614 KVDEQGKGLAGAKF
+614 KVNEQGNGLAGAKF

-651 GQTPILG
+651 GQTPMLG
-658 LNSEE
+658 LNSEG

-903 KWKTN
+903 KWKAN
-908 SKASELETNTG
+908 SKASEYETNTG
-919 KNTIEGRQTFNNRFA
+919 RITIEGRQTFNNRFA

-1054 DDEAWNKL
+1054 DNEAWNKL

-1135 FNSKEKALYYIKDY
+1135 FNNKEKALYNIKDY

-1155 AIKENNGKINL
+1155 AIKDNNGKINL

-1189 KYYDRPIKQSEYMG
+1189 KYYDRPIKQSEYIG

-1225 TQIIEVVDYY
+1225 TQITEVVDYY

-1245 VNTNGKNISN
+1245 VNTNGKNISK

-1305 MALQGFEGYI
+1305 MALQGFEGYV

-1353 AGLIDVNSTPGNLET
+1353 AGLVDVNSTPGNLET

-1390 TIDDGDD
+1390 TITDD
-1397 PTPPDSDTPP
+1397 PTPPDPDTPP
-1407 DSNTPIDSTNIISG
+1407 DPNTPIDSTNIISG
-1421 CVWEDAKTG
+1421 CVWEDNNK
-1430 KASLGNGIRDSGEK
+1430 NGIRDSGEEK
-1444 RIAGVKVALCTRE
+1444 IAGVKVALCTR
-1457 DKINDQLSTG
+1457 INDQLDTG

-1489 VKEETTDQNGEYSF
+1489 VKEETTDQNGEYRF

-1509 DYYVLFGYG
+1509 YYYVLFGYG

-1545 SYNGQDYKSTIFQAG
+1545 SYNGQDYKSTIFQANL
-1560 FENGYDIE
+1560 ENGEYDLEKIKE
-1568 NVDYDKSLNEAH
+1568 YDKNLNDKY
-1580 VSKAID
+1580 VSDAID
-1586 DWARVEEVNK
+1586 DWERVKEVNE

-1643 KTQKIKIEGRRGGE
+1643 KTPKIEVTEVKGGE
-1657 KIENVDLGLVER
+1657 RIPNVDLGLVER
-1669 PITQLQIT
+1669 PKTQLQIT

-1696 TQTAEAKGN
+1696 TQTAEATKGN
-1705 EIKNVIW
+1705 ETKNVIW
-1712 KSNRSTTKG
+1712 KSNRSATKG
-1721 ITGGFIQLYLDEELM
+1721 ITGGFIQLYLDKELM

-1749 NKLNDYVEYEGL
+1749 NELNDYVEYEGL
-1761 EYYAKGRTNSENK
+1761 EYYAKGRTNSGIK

-1793 KTQSGDWNSIT
+1793 KTQSGDWNAIT

-1839 ISKIEADNINNKYSN
+1839 ISKIEADNINNA
-1854 KGYLDNE
+1854 

-1893 NAVGRRMKTSI
+1893 NAVGRRMETSI

-1915 ENDEAKAEN
+1915 ENDEAKAED

-1930 FGIGQVFYYIL
+1930 FGIGQVFYYVL

>member
-44 AMLNANQEDNLNWEN
+44 AMLNANQEDNLNWGN
-59 ETDFEVNR
+59 ETGFEVDPDN
-67 EEIQGGGFQVPKIEG
+67 IQSNGFEVPKVEG
-82 RAIYCTERDVT
+82 RAIYCTQRDVT
-93 LAMTSAMWRGESNEY
+93 LAMTSAMWRGESSAY
-108 TYYWSTPKVEN
+108 TYYWSTPKVED
-119 IFNPANVDKEG
+119 IFNPANG
-130 RIWSK
+130 NLWSRK
-135 ELSKNEIDAINSTG
+135 LTDTEISAINNANNFGLPAT
-149 DFVNSLDSAIR
+149 IR

-194 QIVMWMLQITGGI
+194 QIVMWMLIDGGV
-207 NVDNAETIIAKL
+207 NTENAETIIER
-219 KLDGSKAEFVR
+219 LDIDGGKAQFVR
-230 SDIEAIKQL
+230 DNVDAIKQL
-239 YNEAIKYGKFKERV
+239 YYEAIAYGKFKERV

-275 EYYTSNSNKYIKV
+275 EYYPSNSKEYIKV

-298 KYLNEEII
+298 KYKDEKII

-336 TDDKIANTKNFR
+336 TDDEVNNTKNFK

-361 EHTTDFMRPSS
+361 EHTKTAMKPSS

-399 AKGEECVK
+399 AKGEKCVK
-407 NGISYQISEGSLE
+407 NGISYQISEDSL
-420 KKNRITRLKPNKD
+420 KKSNGKTKLKPDAN
-433 KKIKFEA
+433 KKIEFEA

-447 EFNGERELKEF
+447 EFNGERKLKEF

-473 YYVSIRKIGEG
+473 YSINMRKIYEDENGVEH
-484 GKGLE
+484 GLK
-489 GAEFLINGVSYG
+489 GAEFLINGLLTYVSD
-501 TNEDGYI
+501 EDGYI
-508 ENEDGDILMEQL
+508 LRSHQV

-563 VDRIEIVSSNSNAK
+563 VDRIEIVSANSNAK
-577 VTFNKENKTITV
+577 VTFNKENQTITV

-594 EKPDPNNPND
+594 KANPENPDD

-614 KVDEQGKGLAGAKF
+614 KVNEQGNGLAGAKF

-651 GQTPILG
+651 GQIPILG
-658 LNSEE
+658 LNSEG

-872 GNSGS
+872 GNSGN

-903 KWKTN
+903 KWKAN
-908 SKASELETNTG
+908 SKASEYETNTG
-919 KNTIEGRQTFNNRFA
+919 RITIEGRQTFNNRFA

-1019 GLISQKIKEFIV
+1019 GLISQKVKEFIV

-1054 DDEAWNKL
+1054 DNEAWNKL

-1135 FNSKEKALYYIKDY
+1135 FNSKEKALYNIKDY
-1149 MNDYTN
+1149 MNHYTN
-1155 AIKENNGKINL
+1155 AIKDNNGKINL

-1225 TQIIEVVDYY
+1225 TQITEVVDYY

-1353 AGLIDVNSTPGNLET
+1353 AGLVDVNSTPGNLET

-1390 TIDDGDD
+1390 TITDD
-1397 PTPPDSDTPP
+1397 PTPPDPDTPP
-1407 DSNTPIDSTNIISG
+1407 DPNTPIDYTNIISG

-1503 KDVEKG
+1503 KDVKKG

-1518 LDDATV
+1518 LDDATI

-1545 SYNGQDYKSTIFQAG
+1545 SYNGQDYKSTIFQANL
-1560 FENGYDIE
+1560 ENGEYDLEKIKE
-1568 NVDYDKSLNEAH
+1568 YDKNLNDKY
-1580 VSKAID
+1580 VSDAID
-1586 DWARVEEVNK
+1586 DWERVKEVNE

-1643 KTQKIKIEGRRGGE
+1643 KTPKIEVTEVKGGE
-1657 KIENVDLGLVER
+1657 RIPNVDLGLVER

-1696 TQTAEAKGN
+1696 TQTAEATKGN

-1712 KSNRSTTKG
+1712 KSNRIATKG

-1741 QITYKMQI
+1741 QIMYKMQI
-1749 NKLNDYVEYEGL
+1749 NELKNYVEYEGL
-1761 EYYAKGRTNSENK
+1761 EYYAKGRTNSGIK

-1793 KTQSGDWNSIT
+1793 KTQSGDWNAIT
-1804 DINEIIPAEEKDGE
+1804 DINEIIPAEEKDDE

-1839 ISKIEADNINNKYSN
+1839 ISKIEADNINNKYLN
-1854 KGYLDNE
+1854 NE

-1893 NAVGRRMKTSI
+1893 NAVGRRMETSI

-1930 FGIGQVFYYIL
+1930 FGIGQVFYYVL

>member
-44 AMLNANQEDNLNWEN
+44 AMLNANQEDNLNWGN
-59 ETDFEVNR
+59 ETGFEVDPDNL
-67 EEIQGGGFQVPKIEG
+67 QSNGFEVPKVEG
-82 RAIYCTERDVT
+82 RAIYCTERGVT
-93 LAMTSAMWRGESNEY
+93 LAMNSNMYRGTNTAYS
-108 TYYWSTPKVEN
+108 YYNWGPKIVSN
-119 IFNPANVDKEG
+119 IFDPANG
-130 RIWSK
+130 NLWSRK
-135 ELSKNEIDAINSTG
+135 LTDTEIRAINNVK
-149 DFVNSLDSAIR
+149 DFGLLATIR

-239 YNEAIKYGKFKERV
+239 YNEAKAYRRFKNGV
-253 NNALS
+253 NKALS
-258 NDGNYATNLTDV
+258 NGGSYATNLTDV

-275 EYYTSNSNKYIKV
+275 EYYTSNSNEYIKV

-298 KYLNEEII
+298 KYKDEKII

-328 KIKVNKII
+328 KIKVEKII
-336 TDDKIANTKNFR
+336 TNDNERNTKNFR

-372 EKEFYILIPKTELEA
+372 EKEFYILIPKTELED

-399 AKGEECVK
+399 AKGEKCVK
-407 NGISYQISEGSLE
+407 NGISYQISKDSL
-420 KKNRITRLKPNKD
+420 KKSNGKTKLKPDANNK
-433 KKIKFEA
+433 IEFEA

-447 EFNGERELKEF
+447 EFNGERKLKEF

-473 YYVSIRKIGEG
+473 YSINMRKIDEKGD
-484 GKGLE
+484 GLE
-489 GAEFLINGVSYG
+489 GAEFLINGLLTYVSDK
-501 TNEDGYI
+501 DGYI
-508 ENEDGDILMEQL
+508 LRSHQV

-563 VDRIEIVSSNSNAK
+563 VDRIEIVSANSNAK
-577 VTFNKENKTITV
+577 VTFNKENQTITV

-594 EKPDPNNPND
+594 KANPENPDD

-614 KVDEQGKGLAGAKF
+614 KVNEQGNGLAGAKF

-651 GQTPILG
+651 GQTPMLG
-658 LNSEE
+658 LNSEG

-890 SGKNTQTNTEWFE
+890 SGKNTQTNTKWFE
-903 KWKTN
+903 KWKAN
-908 SKASELETNTG
+908 SKASEYETNTG
-919 KNTIEGRQTFNNRFA
+919 RITIEGRQTFNNRFA

-1054 DDEAWNKL
+1054 DNEAWNKL

-1135 FNSKEKALYYIKDY
+1135 FNSKEKALYNIKDY

-1155 AIKENNGKINL
+1155 AIKDNNGKINL

-1189 KYYDRPIKQSEYMG
+1189 KYYDRPIKQSEYIG

-1225 TQIIEVVDYY
+1225 TQITEVVDYY

-1245 VNTNGKNISN
+1245 VNTNGKNISK

-1305 MALQGFEGYI
+1305 MALQGFEGYV

-1353 AGLIDVNSTPGNLET
+1353 AGLVDVNSTPGNLET

-1390 TIDDGDD
+1390 TITDD
-1397 PTPPDSDTPP
+1397 PTPPDPDTPP
-1407 DSNTPIDSTNIISG
+1407 DPNTPIDSTNIISG
-1421 CVWEDAKTG
+1421 CVWEDNNK
-1430 KASLGNGIRDSGEK
+1430 NGIRDSGEEK
-1444 RIAGVKVALCTRE
+1444 IAGVKVALCTR
-1457 DKINDQLSTG
+1457 INDQLGTG

-1489 VKEETTDQNGEYSF
+1489 VKEETTDQNGEYRF

-1509 DYYVLFGYG
+1509 YYYVLFGYG

-1545 SYNGQDYKSTIFQAG
+1545 SYNGQDYKSTIFQANL
-1560 FENGYDIE
+1560 ENGEYDLEKIKE
-1568 NVDYDKSLNEAH
+1568 YDKNLNDKY
-1580 VSKAID
+1580 VSDAID
-1586 DWARVEEVNK
+1586 DWERVKEVNE

-1643 KTQKIKIEGRRGGE
+1643 KTPKIEVTEVKDGE
-1657 KIENVDLGLVER
+1657 RIPNVDLGLVER
-1669 PITQLQIT
+1669 PKTQLQIT

-1696 TQTAEAKGN
+1696 TQTAEATKGN
-1705 EIKNVIW
+1705 ETKNVIW

-1749 NKLNDYVEYEGL
+1749 NEKNDDYVEYEGL
-1761 EYYAKGRTNSENK
+1761 EYYAKGRTNSGIK

-1793 KTQSGDWNSIT
+1793 KTQSGDWNAIT

-1839 ISKIEADNINNKYSN
+1839 ISKIEADNINNA
-1854 KGYLDNE
+1854 

-1872 LITKEGAQG
+1872 LITKESAQG

-1893 NAVGRRMKTSI
+1893 NAVGRRMETSI

-1915 ENDEAKAEN
+1915 ENDEAKAED

-1930 FGIGQVFYYIL
+1930 FGIGQVFYYVL

>member
-44 AMLNANQEDNLNWEN
+44 AMLNANQEDNLNWGN
-59 ETDFEVNR
+59 ETGFEVDPDNL
-67 EEIQGGGFQVPKIEG
+67 QSNGFEVPKVEG
-82 RAIYCTERDVT
+82 RAIYCTERGVT
-93 LAMTSAMWRGESNEY
+93 LAMNSNMYRGTNTAYS
-108 TYYWSTPKVEN
+108 YYNWGPKIVSN
-119 IFNPANVDKEG
+119 IFDPANG
-130 RIWSK
+130 NLWSRK
-135 ELSKNEIDAINSTG
+135 LTDTEIRAINNVK
-149 DFVNSLDSAIR
+149 DFGLLATIR

-219 KLDGSKAEFVR
+219 KLDGSKAKFVR

-239 YNEAIKYGKFKERV
+239 YNEAKAYRRFKNGV
-253 NNALS
+253 NKALS
-258 NDGNYATNLTDV
+258 NGGSYATNLTDV
-270 DNITS
+270 DNMTS
-275 EYYTSNSNKYIKV
+275 EYYTSNSNEYIKV

-298 KYLNEEII
+298 KYKDEKII

-328 KIKVNKII
+328 KIKVEKII
-336 TDDKIANTKNFR
+336 TNDNERNTKNFR

-372 EKEFYILIPKTELEA
+372 EKEFYILIPKTELED

-399 AKGEECVK
+399 AKGEKCVK
-407 NGISYQISEGSLE
+407 NGISYQISEDSL
-420 KKNRITRLKPNKD
+420 KKSNGKTKLKPDANNK
-433 KKIKFEA
+433 IEFEA
-440 TFTQQLT
+440 KFTQQLT
-447 EFNGERELKEF
+447 EFNGERKLKEF

-473 YYVSIRKIGEG
+473 YSINMRKIDEKGD
-484 GKGLE
+484 GLE
-489 GAEFLINGVSYG
+489 GAEFLINGLLTYVSDK
-501 TNEDGYI
+501 DGYI
-508 ENEDGDILMEQL
+508 LRSHQV

-563 VDRIEIVSSNSNAK
+563 VDRIEIVSANSNAK
-577 VTFNKENKTITV
+577 VTFNKENQTITV

-594 EKPDPNNPND
+594 KANPENPDD

-614 KVDEQGKGLAGAKF
+614 KVNEQGNGLAGAKF

-651 GQTPILG
+651 GQTPMLE
-658 LNSEE
+658 LNSEG

-710 VNAPEGVTIELNGRG
+710 VNAPEGVTIEINGRG

-734 KDIKLI
+734 KNIKLI

-903 KWKTN
+903 KWKAN

-983 VAYVQDKIQLV
+983 VTYVQDKIQLV

-1031 ANGHYPNEA
+1031 ANRHYPNEA

-1054 DDEAWNKL
+1054 DNEAWNKL

-1124 TTSNGNSLTTP
+1124 TTNTKNGNSDKTV
-1135 FNSKEKALYYIKDY
+1135 FNGKTYALDSIKDY
-1149 MNDYTN
+1149 INDYTN
-1155 AIKENNGKINL
+1155 AIKDNNGKINL

-1225 TQIIEVVDYY
+1225 TQITEVVDYY

-1245 VNTNGKNISN
+1245 VNTNGKNISK

-1353 AGLIDVNSTPGNLET
+1353 AGLVDVNSTPGNLET

-1390 TIDDGDD
+1390 TITDD
-1397 PTPPDSDTPP
+1397 PTPPDH
-1407 DSNTPIDSTNIISG
+1407 NTPIDSTNIISG
-1421 CVWEDAKTG
+1421 CVWEDAKTE

-1444 RIAGVKVALCTRE
+1444 GIAGVKVALCKKYERNDSTQQAAGDE
-1457 DKINDQLSTG
+1457 KLGWIKEYNDK
-1467 EKQVDWIQRY
+1467 RY
-1477 NEKNYNKYTYKV
+1477 NKEYIYKSVADEYTTGKDGKYSFE
-1489 VKEETTDQNGEYSF
+1489 VKES
-1503 KDVEKG
+1503 G

-1524 LTNNKE
+1524 LTNDE
-1530 NETNKILGKTGSNTK
+1530 DNETNKILGKTGSNTK

-1643 KTQKIKIEGRRGGE
+1643 KTQKIKIEGRKNGG

-1696 TQTAEAKGN
+1696 TQTAEATKGN
-1705 EIKNVIW
+1705 ETKNVIW

-1749 NKLNDYVEYEGL
+1749 NELNDYVEYEGL
-1761 EYYAKGRTNSENK
+1761 EYYAKGRTNSGIK

-1793 KTQSGDWNSIT
+1793 KTQSGDWNAIT

-1839 ISKIEADNINNKYSN
+1839 ISKIEADNINNA
-1854 KGYLDNE
+1854 

-1872 LITKEGAQG
+1872 LITKESAQG

-1893 NAVGRRMKTSI
+1893 NAVGRRMETSI

-1915 ENDEAKAEN
+1915 ENDEAKAED

-1930 FGIGQVFYYIL
+1930 FGIGQVFYYVL

>member
-38 YKEIYS
+38 YKEVYS
-44 AMLNANQEDNLNWEN
+44 AMLNANQEDNLNWGN
-59 ETDFEVNR
+59 ETGFEVDPDN
-67 EEIQGGGFQVPKIEG
+67 IQSNGFEVPKVEG
-82 RAIYCTERDVT
+82 RAIYCTERGVT
-93 LAMTSAMWRGESNEY
+93 LAMNSNMYRGTNKAYS
-108 TYYWSTPKVEN
+108 YYNWGPKIVSN
-119 IFNPANVDKEG
+119 IFDPANG
-130 RIWSK
+130 MWSK
-135 ELSKNEIDAINSTG
+135 TLTDDEIEAINNVK
-149 DFVNSLDSAIR
+149 DFGLLATIR

-194 QIVMWMLQITGGI
+194 QIVMWMLIDGGV
-207 NVDNAETIIAKL
+207 NTENAETIIER
-219 KLDGSKAEFVR
+219 LDIDGGKAQFVR
-230 SDIEAIKQL
+230 DNVDAIKQL
-239 YNEAIKYGKFKERV
+239 YYEAIAYGKFKERV

-275 EYYTSNSNKYIKV
+275 EYYPSNSKEYIKV

-298 KYLNEEII
+298 KYKDEKII

-336 TDDKIANTKNFR
+336 TDDEVNNTKNFK

-361 EHTTDFMRPSS
+361 EHTKTAMKPSS

-399 AKGEECVK
+399 AKGEKCVK
-407 NGISYQISEGSLE
+407 NGISYQISEDSL
-420 KKNRITRLKPNKD
+420 KKSNGKTKLKPDAN
-433 KKIKFEA
+433 KKIEFEA

-447 EFNGERELKEF
+447 EFNGERKLKEF

-473 YYVSIRKIGEG
+473 YSINMRKIYEDENGVEH
-484 GKGLE
+484 GLE
-489 GAEFLINGVSYG
+489 GAEFLINGLLTYVSD
-501 TNEDGYI
+501 EDGYI
-508 ENEDGDILMEQL
+508 LRGQQI

-529 TVEEKSAPEGYITQ
+529 TVEEKIAPAGYIVQ

-563 VDRIEIVSSNSNAK
+563 VDRIEIVSSNSNAE
-577 VTFNKENKTITV
+577 VTFNKEDQTITV
-589 QIKNI
+589 KIKNI
-594 EKPDPNNPND
+594 KNPNPDNPDD
-604 LLDTYEIKAK
+604 LLNTYKIKAK
-614 KVDEQGKGLAGAKF
+614 KVDEQGNGLAGAKF
-628 NITWPTGKTSEAT
+628 KITWPTGKTSEAT

-651 GQTPILG
+651 GQTPTLL
-658 LNSEE
+658 LNSEG

-696 IDGTDKYGITGIIN
+696 IDGTDKYGITIVN
-710 VNAPEGVTIELNGRG
+710 VNTPEGVIIGLSGSG
-725 EISIVIPNQ
+725 EISIVISNQ
-734 KDIKLI
+734 KDIPLI

-791 ADSVTNIYNRINP
+791 DDSVTNIYNRINP

-903 KWKTN
+903 KWKAN

-964 KSYTRLELMGY
+964 KYYTRLELMGY

-994 DGYKYNKYGTLDYD
+994 DGYKYNQYGTLDYD

-1225 TQIIEVVDYY
+1225 TQITEVVDYY

-1305 MALQGFEGYI
+1305 MALQGFGGYI
-1315 NIGEKTNI
+1315 NIGEKNNI

-1353 AGLIDVNSTPGNLET
+1353 AGLVDVNSTPGNLET

-1397 PTPPDSDTPP
+1397 PTPPDS
-1407 DSNTPIDSTNIISG
+1407 NTPIDSTNIIDG
-1421 CVWEDAKTG
+1421 CVWEDNNK
-1430 KASLGNGIRDSGEK
+1430 NGIRDLGEEK
-1444 RIAGVKVALCTRE
+1444 IAGVKVALCTRE

-1524 LTNNKE
+1524 LTNDE
-1530 NETNKILGKTGSNTK
+1530 DNETYKVLVERRGKNEK

-1643 KTQKIKIEGRRGGE
+1643 KTQKIKIEGRKNGE

-1712 KSNRSTTKG
+1712 KSNRIATKG

-1749 NKLNDYVEYEGL
+1749 NEKNDDYVEYEGL
-1761 EYYAKGRTNSENK
+1761 EYYAKGRTNSGIK

-1793 KTQSGDWNSIT
+1793 KTQSGDWNAIT

-1839 ISKIEADNINNKYSN
+1839 ISKIEADNINNA
-1854 KGYLDNE
+1854 

-1872 LITKEGAQG
+1872 LITKESAQG

-1893 NAVGRRMKTSI
+1893 NAVGRRMETSI

-1915 ENDEAKAEN
+1915 ENDEAKAED

>member
-44 AMLNANQEDNLNWEN
+44 AMLNANQEDNLNWGN
-59 ETDFEVNR
+59 ETGFEVDPDN
-67 EEIQGGGFQVPKIEG
+67 IQSNGFEVPKVEG
-82 RAIYCTERDVT
+82 RAIYCTQRGVT
-93 LAMTSAMWRGESNEY
+93 LAMTSAMWRGESDAY
-108 TYYWSTPKVEN
+108 TYYWSKPKVEN
-119 IFNPANVDKEG
+119 IFNPANG
-130 RIWSK
+130 MWSK
-135 ELSKNEIDAINSTG
+135 TLTDDEIKAINSNE
-149 DFVNSLDSAIR
+149 DFANSHDSAIR
-160 TRGYYKCS
+160 TRGYYECG
-168 NNHTTISADKAYVIT
+168 NNHTTISAEEAYVIT

-194 QIVMWMLQITGGI
+194 QIVMWMLIDGGV
-207 NVDNAETIIAKL
+207 NTENAETIIER
-219 KLDGSKAEFVR
+219 LDIDGGKAQFVR
-230 SDIEAIKQL
+230 DNVDAIKQL
-239 YNEAIKYGKFKERV
+239 YYEAIAYGKFKERV

-275 EYYTSNSNKYIKV
+275 EYYPSNSKEYIKV

-298 KYLNEEII
+298 KYKDEKII

-336 TDDKIANTKNFR
+336 TDDEVNNTKNFK
-348 PCEESDP
+348 PCEESHP

-361 EHTTDFMRPSS
+361 EHTKTAMKPSS

-399 AKGEECVK
+399 AKGEKCVK
-407 NGISYQISEGSLE
+407 NGISYQISEDSL
-420 KKNRITRLKPNKD
+420 KKSNGKTKLKPDAN
-433 KKIKFEA
+433 KKIEFEA

-447 EFNGERELKEF
+447 EFNGERKLKEF

-473 YYVSIRKIGEG
+473 YSINMRKIYEDENGVEH
-484 GKGLE
+484 GLE
-489 GAEFLINGVSYG
+489 GAEFLINGLLTYVSD
-501 TNEDGYI
+501 EDGYI
-508 ENEDGDILMEQL
+508 LRGQQI

-529 TVEEKSAPEGYITQ
+529 TVEEKIAPAGYIVQ

-563 VDRIEIVSSNSNAK
+563 VDRIEIVSSNSNAE
-577 VTFNKENKTITV
+577 VTFNKEDQTITV
-589 QIKNI
+589 KIKNI
-594 EKPDPNNPND
+594 KNPNPDNPDD
-604 LLDTYEIKAK
+604 LLNTYKIKAK
-614 KVDEQGKGLAGAKF
+614 KVDEQGNGLAGAKF
-628 NITWPTGKTSEAT
+628 KITWPTGKTSEAT

-651 GQTPILG
+651 GQTPTLL
-658 LNSEE
+658 LNSEG

-696 IDGTDKYGITGIIN
+696 IDGTDKYGITIVN
-710 VNAPEGVTIELNGRG
+710 VNTPEGVIIGLSGSG
-725 EISIVIPNQ
+725 EISIVISNQ
-734 KDIKLI
+734 KDIPLI

-791 ADSVTNIYNRINP
+791 DDSVTNIYNRINP

-903 KWKTN
+903 KWKAN

-1149 MNDYTN
+1149 MNEYTN

-1390 TIDDGDD
+1390 TITDD

-1407 DSNTPIDSTNIISG
+1407 DSNTPIDSTNIIDG
-1421 CVWEDAKTG
+1421 CVWEDNNK
-1430 KASLGNGIRDSGEK
+1430 NGIRDLGEEK
-1444 RIAGVKVALCTRE
+1444 IAGVKVALCTR
-1457 DKINDQLSTG
+1457 INDQLGTR

-1545 SYNGQDYKSTIFQAG
+1545 SYNGQDYKSTIFQANL
-1560 FENGYDIE
+1560 ENGEYDLEEIKE
-1568 NVDYDKSLNEAH
+1568 YDKNLNDKY
-1580 VSKAID
+1580 VSDAID
-1586 DWARVEEVNK
+1586 DWGRVKEVNE

-1643 KTQKIKIEGRRGGE
+1643 KTPKIEVTEVKGGE
-1657 KIENVDLGLVER
+1657 RIPNVDLGLVER

-1696 TQTAEAKGN
+1696 TQTAEATKGN

-1712 KSNRSTTKG
+1712 KSNRIATKG

-1749 NKLNDYVEYEGL
+1749 NEKNDDYVEYEGL
-1761 EYYAKGRTNSENK
+1761 EYYAKGRTNSGTK
-1774 VESKAKKLVCYIP
+1774 VESGAKKLVCYIP

-1793 KTQSGDWNSIT
+1793 KTQSGNWNAIT
-1804 DINEIIPAEEKDGE
+1804 DINEIIPAEEKDDE

-1839 ISKIEADNINNKYSN
+1839 ICKIERPNNTEDKEA
-1854 KGYLDNE
+1854 YLNNA

-1930 FGIGQVFYYIL
+1930 FGIGQVFYYVL
-1941 TIVIAG
+1941 TVVIAG